1 MEDRRIDFFHMS
13 EKNPLQE
20 EQAYIDSAYAARE
33 LRRGNRKSGKANVSS
48 ALTQPVNTLA
58 GGKLENLRLLGDVNE
73 DVCFANFTKEDR
85 SKIYLGKYLVTD
97 SDFEALV
104 ISWKAPAASDFYRAN
119 HINTCG
125 LYGKR
130 RFIFNSPNKL
140 KDLEEVIFKDL
151 EANIKN
157 LTRSTE
163 ADVSDAVLDELE
175 KGSSG
180 SLKDIIK
187 TIHASQYDIISAK
200 RGGLHVIQG
209 APGTGKTVVGVH
221 RASWLLFPG
230 NDESLKA
237 EKVLILGPNA
247 AFIRYIENLIPSLG
261 EEKIT
266 HKDLSKLGPNV
277 SVTFNDTFE
286 VAKLKGSSRMKKL
299 LTKAVKDRLRIPEE
313 DIIFAVPGRNQNITI
328 SSVSINTRIDE
339 LRTEK
344 HNYMSGRSAFRVWL
358 LNEINDILQ
367 GGKGIRKLVSRNSAF
382 IKESDVDSLTEKIWP
397 SMSAVNL
404 MRDLYGS
411 QSRLLSAAKDS
422 DFLVNEL
429 IQLEKKNTSQ
439 NEGWSISD
447 VALIDFVDTLINGQK
462 EIYDYIII
470 DEAQDLTP
478 MQIESIKKRSSN
490 GDILLMGDLAQATG
504 VWIYSSWQQLADLFG
519 TTISRFDELEFGYR
533 VPKQIFEYA
542 TKVLSYIDPKLNPPK
557 LVREVSESPVV
568 NINLEHFTMH
578 NLVTDIEQDK
588 FGEGV
593 IGLIV
598 SDDILVDFCEDLKLF
613 NVSFTELNSAGLV
626 KGLNVVPVSR
636 QKGLEFDTVVIY
648 EPKAILEIPITGLRH
663 LYVAITRS
671 LNSLHFYCA
680 DNLPIELTQSC
691 QNWQPT
697 SNDFDQTL
705 EEVKEFLQNDE
716 LILQDLIGY
725 ANVKGVTL
733 DHLLNIIKQGMHLD

>member
-1 MEDRRIDFFHMS
+1 MPDDIS
-13 EKNPLQE
+13 LKE
-20 EQAYIDSAYAARE
+20 EQDYIDLAYSARE
-33 LRRGNRKSGKANVSS
+33 FRRSDRKSGKANIST

-73 DVCFANFTKEDR
+73 DVCFANFTKEDK

-97 SDFEALV
+97 ANYDALV

-119 HINTCG
+119 PSNAFG
-125 LYGKR
+125 LIGKR
-130 RFIFNSPNKL
+130 RFIFESPNKL
-140 KDLEEVIFKDL
+140 RDLEEVIFKDL

-157 LTRSTE
+157 LTRSNE

-180 SLKDIIK
+180 SLKEIIK
-187 TIHASQYDIISAK
+187 TIHASQYDVISSK

-230 NDESLKA
+230 NDDQLKA
-237 EKVLILGPNA
+237 DKVLILGPNA
-247 AFIRYIENLIPSLG
+247 AFIRYIENLVPSLG
-261 EEKIT
+261 EDKIS
-266 HKDLSKLGPNV
+266 HKDLSKLGPNISTTV
-277 SVTFNDTFE
+277 NESLE

-299 LTKAVKDRLRIPEE
+299 LIKAVKDRLRIPEE
-313 DIIFAVPGRNQNITI
+313 DVNFTVPGKNQNINI
-328 SSVSINTRIDE
+328 SFESISQRINE

-344 HNYMSGRSAFRVWL
+344 HNYMSGRSAFRIWL

-367 GGKGIRKLVSRNSAF
+367 GGKGIRKLVSRNSVF

-397 SMSAVNL
+397 SISAVNL
-404 MRDLYGS
+404 IRDLYGS
-411 QSRLLSAAKDS
+411 QARLLSAAKDS

-429 IQLEKKNTSQ
+429 VMLEKKSNNQ
-439 NEGWSISD
+439 NDGWSISD
-447 VALIDFVDTLINGQK
+447 IALIDYVDTLLNGQK
-462 EIYDYIII
+462 EIYDYIIV

-504 VWIYSSWQQLADLFG
+504 VWLYSSWQQLADLLG
-519 TTISRFDELEFGYR
+519 EPISRFDELEFGYR
-533 VPKQIFEYA
+533 VPKQVFEYA
-542 TKVLSYIDPKLNPPK
+542 TKVLSYIDPKIKPPR

-568 NINLEHFTMH
+568 NINLENLTMY
-578 NLVTDIEQDK
+578 NLVTDIINDK
-588 FGEGV
+588 FGEGIV
-593 IGLIV
+593 GLIV
-598 SDDILVDFCEDLKLF
+598 SDDMLADVCEDLKLF
-613 NVSFTELNSAGLV
+613 GMSFTELNSAGLV
-626 KGLNVVPVSR
+626 EGLNVVPVSR

-648 EPKAILEIPITGLRH
+648 EPKAILDIPLTGLRH

-680 DNLPIELTQSC
+680 EELPIELIETC
-691 QNWQPT
+691 QNWQPIL
-697 SNDFDQTL
+697 NDFDQIS
-705 EEVKEFLQNDE
+705 DE
-716 LILQDLIGY
+716 IKDFVQSDDLILQDLIGY
-725 ANVKGVTL
+725 ANVKGITL
-733 DHLLNIIKQGMHLD
+733 EHLLSVIRHGIHLD

>member
-1 MEDRRIDFFHMS
+1 MASNNSLE
-13 EKNPLQE
+13 E
-20 EQAYIDSAYAARE
+20 EQDYIDTAYSARE
-33 LRRGNRKSGKANVSS
+33 FRRGNRYSGKANISS
-48 ALTQPVNTLA
+48 ALSKPVNTLA
-58 GGKLENLRLLGDVNE
+58 GGRLQNLRELGDITE
-73 DVCFANFTKEDR
+73 SVCFANFTKEDD

-104 ISWKAPAASDFYRAN
+104 ISWKAPAAADFYRATHVN
-119 HINTCG
+119 ACG
-125 LYGKR
+125 LIGKR

-157 LTRSTE
+157 LTRSSET
-163 ADVSDAVLDELE
+163 DVSDAVLDELE

-187 TIHASQYDIISAK
+187 TIHASQYDIISSK

-230 NDESLKA
+230 NDEQLKA
-237 EKVLILGPNA
+237 DKVLILGPNA
-247 AFIRYIENLIPSLG
+247 AFIRYIEDLVPSLG
-261 EEKIT
+261 EDKIT
-266 HKDLSKLGPNV
+266 HKDLSKLGPNI
-277 SVTFNDTFE
+277 SVTFSEFFE
-286 VAKLKGSSRMKKL
+286 VAKLKGSLRMKKL
-299 LTKAVKDRLRIPEE
+299 LAKAVKDRLRIPDE
-313 DIIFAVPGRNQNITI
+313 DINFTVPGKNQNIKI
-328 SSVSINTRIDE
+328 SFEAINERINE

-344 HNYMSGRSAFRVWL
+344 HNYMSGRSAFRIWL

-367 GGKGIRKLVSRNSAF
+367 GGKGIRKLVSRNSAY

-397 SMSAVNL
+397 SISAVNL
-404 MRDLYGS
+404 IKDLYSS
-411 QSRLLSAAKDS
+411 QARLLSAAKDS

-429 IQLEKKNTSQ
+429 VMLEKKTANQ
-439 NEGWSISD
+439 NDGWSISD
-447 VALIDFVDTLINGQK
+447 IALIDYVDTLLNGQK
-462 EIYDYIII
+462 EIYDYIIV

-504 VWIYSSWQQLADLFG
+504 VLLYSSWQQLADLLG
-519 TTISRFDELEFGYR
+519 TTISRLDELEFGYR

-542 TKVLSYIDPKLNPPK
+542 TKVLSYIDPKLKPPR

-568 NINLEHFTMH
+568 NINLENLNMYT
-578 NLVTDIEQDK
+578 LVTDINQEK
-588 FGEGV
+588 FGEGIV
-593 IGLIV
+593 GLIV
-598 SDDILVDFCEDLKLF
+598 SDDILVDFCEGLKEF
-613 NVSFTELNSAGLV
+613 RVSFTELNSAGLV
-626 KGLNVVPVSR
+626 KGINVVPVSR

-648 EPKAILEIPITGLRH
+648 EPKAILDIPLTGLRH
-663 LYVAITRS
+663 LYVAVTRS

-680 DNLPIELTQSC
+680 DDLPIQLTEIF

-697 SNDFDQTL
+697 VNNFDQISD
-705 EEVKEFLQNDE
+705 EVKEFLQNDE

-733 DHLLNIIKQGMHLD
+733 EHLLSIIQHGINLD

>member
-1 MEDRRIDFFHMS
+1 MINKKHLD
-13 EKNPLQE
+13 E
-20 EQAYIDSAYAARE
+20 EQEYIDTATSARE
-33 LRRGNRKSGKANVSS
+33 FRRGNRYSGKANISS
-48 ALTQPVNTLA
+48 ALSQPVNSLA
-58 GGKLENLRLLGDVNE
+58 GGRLQSLRELGDVTE
-73 DVCFANFTKEDR
+73 SVCFANFTKEDD

-104 ISWKAPAASDFYRAN
+104 ISWKAPAAADFYRAT
-119 HINTCG
+119 HINACG
-125 LYGKR
+125 LIGKR

-157 LTRSTE
+157 LTRSSET
-163 ADVSDAVLDELE
+163 DVSDAVLDELE

-187 TIHASQYDIISAK
+187 TIHASQYDIISSK

-221 RASWLLFPG
+221 KASWLLFPG
-230 NDESLKA
+230 NDDQLKA
-237 EKVLILGPNA
+237 DKVLILGPNA
-247 AFIRYIENLIPSLG
+247 AFIRYIEDLVPSLG
-261 EEKIT
+261 DEKIT
-266 HKDLSKLGPNV
+266 HKDLSKLGPNI
-277 SVTFNDTFE
+277 SVTVNESFE
-286 VAKLKGSSRMKKL
+286 VAKLKGSLRMKKL
-299 LTKAVKDRLRIPEE
+299 LIKAVKDRLRIPDE
-313 DIIFAVPGRNQNITI
+313 DINFTVPGQSQNIKI
-328 SSVSINTRIDE
+328 SFESINERINE

-344 HNYMSGRSAFRVWL
+344 HNYMSVRSAFRIWL

-397 SMSAVNL
+397 SVSAVNL
-404 MRDLYGS
+404 IRDLYSS
-411 QSRLLSAAKDS
+411 QSRLLNAAKDS

-429 IQLEKKNTSQ
+429 VQLEKKSTAQ
-439 NEGWSISD
+439 NDGWSISD
-447 VALIDFVDTLINGQK
+447 IALIDYVDTLLNGQK
-462 EIYDYIII
+462 EIYDYIIV

-504 VWIYSSWQQLADLFG
+504 VWLYSSWQQLVDLLG

-542 TKVLSYIDPKLNPPK
+542 TKVLSYIDPKIKPPR

-568 NINLEHFTMH
+568 NINLENLTMY
-578 NLVTDIEQDK
+578 NLVTDIINDK
-588 FGEGV
+588 FGDGIV
-593 IGLIV
+593 GLIV
-598 SDDILVDFCEDLKLF
+598 SDDMLADVCEDLKLF
-613 NVSFTELNSAGLV
+613 GMSFTELDSAGLV
-626 KGLNVVPVSR
+626 KGINVVPVSR
-636 QKGLEFDTVVIY
+636 QKGLEFDSVVIY
-648 EPKAILEIPITGLRH
+648 EPKAILEIPLTGLRH

-680 DNLPIELTQSC
+680 GELPIELIESC
-691 QNWQPT
+691 ENWQPT
-697 SNDFDQTL
+697 LNDFEQILD
-705 EEVKEFLQNDE
+705 EVKEFLQSDE

-733 DHLLNIIKQGMHLD
+733 DDLLSIIKRGINLD

>member
-1 MEDRRIDFFHMS
+1 MS
-13 EKNPLQE
+13 DKNALKV
-20 EQAYIDSAYAARE
+20 EQNYIDMAFSARE
-33 LRRGNRKSGKANVSS
+33 LKRHNRKSGKGNLSN

-58 GGKLENLRLLGDVNE
+58 GGKLENLRLLGETND
-73 DVCFANFTKEDR
+73 DVCFANFTKEDET
-85 SKIYLGKYLVTD
+85 KIYIGKYLVTD
-97 SDFEALV
+97 NDFDALV

-119 HINTCG
+119 RANTYG
-125 LYGKR
+125 LMGKC
-130 RFIFNSPNKL
+130 RFIFSSPNQL
-140 KDLEEVIFKDL
+140 RELEETIFKDL

-157 LTRSTE
+157 LTRANE

-187 TIHASQYDIISAK
+187 TIHASQYDIISSK

-230 NDESLKA
+230 NDEQLKA
-237 EKVLILGPNA
+237 DKVLILGPNA
-247 AFIRYIENLIPSLG
+247 AFIRYIEDLVPSLG

-266 HKDLSKLGPNV
+266 HKDLSKLGPNI
-277 SVTFNDTFE
+277 SVTFSEFFE
-286 VAKLKGSSRMKKL
+286 VAKLKGSLRMKKL
-299 LTKAVKDRLRIPEE
+299 LAKAVKDRLRIPNE
-313 DIIFAVPGRNQNITI
+313 DINFTVPGKNQNIKI
-328 SSVSINTRIDE
+328 SFESINERINE

-344 HNYMSGRSAFRVWL
+344 HNYMSGRSVFRIWL

-367 GGKGIRKLVSRNSAF
+367 GGKGIRKLVSRNSAY

-397 SMSAVNL
+397 SISAINL
-404 MRDLYGS
+404 IKDLYSS
-411 QSRLLSAAKDS
+411 QARLLSAAKDS

-429 IQLEKKNTSQ
+429 VMLEKKSANQ
-439 NEGWSISD
+439 NDGWSISD
-447 VALIDFVDTLINGQK
+447 IALIDYVDTLLNGQK
-462 EIYDYIII
+462 EIYDYIIV

-504 VWIYSSWQQLADLFG
+504 VLLYSSWQQLADLLG
-519 TTISRFDELEFGYR
+519 TTISRLDELEFGYR

-542 TKVLSYIDPKLNPPK
+542 TKVLSYIDPKLKPPR
-557 LVREVSESPVV
+557 LVREVSESPIV
-568 NINLEHFTMH
+568 NINLENLNMYT
-578 NLVTDIEQDK
+578 LVTDINQEK
-588 FGEGV
+588 FGEGIV
-593 IGLIV
+593 GLIV
-598 SDDILVDFCEDLKLF
+598 SDDILVDFCEGLKEF
-613 NVSFTELNSAGLV
+613 RVSFTELNSAGLV

-648 EPKAILEIPITGLRH
+648 EPKAILDIPLTGLRH
-663 LYVAITRS
+663 LYVAVTRS

-680 DNLPIELTQSC
+680 DDLPIQLTEIC

-697 SNDFDQTL
+697 VNDFDQL
-705 EEVKEFLQNDE
+705 SDEVKEFLQSDE

-733 DHLLNIIKQGMHLD
+733 EHLLSIIQHGMNLD

>member
-1 MEDRRIDFFHMS
+1 MIDKKHL
-13 EKNPLQE
+13 NE
-20 EQAYIDSAYAARE
+20 EQEYIDIATSARE
-33 LRRGNRKSGKANVSS
+33 FRRGNRYSGKANISS
-48 ALTQPVNTLA
+48 ALSQPVNSLA
-58 GGKLENLRLLGDVNE
+58 GGRLQSLRELGDVTE
-73 DVCFANFTKEDR
+73 SVCFANFTKEDD
-85 SKIYLGKYLVTD
+85 SKIYLGKYLVAD
-97 SDFEALV
+97 NDFEALV
-104 ISWKAPAASDFYRAN
+104 ISWKAPAAADFYRAT
-119 HINTCG
+119 HVNTYG
-125 LYGKR
+125 LIGKR

-157 LTRSTE
+157 LTRSSET
-163 ADVSDAVLDELE
+163 DVSDAVLDELE

-187 TIHASQYDIISAK
+187 TIHASQYDIISSK

-230 NDESLKA
+230 NDEQLKA
-237 EKVLILGPNA
+237 DRVLILGPNA
-247 AFIRYIENLIPSLG
+247 AFIRYIENLVPSLG
-261 EEKIT
+261 EDKIT
-266 HKDLSKLGPNV
+266 HKDLSKLGPNIA
-277 SVTFNDTFE
+277 VTLSESFE

-299 LTKAVKDRLRIPEE
+299 LIKAVKDRLRIPDE
-313 DIIFAVPGRNQNITI
+313 DVNFSVPGQNQNIKI
-328 SSVSINTRIDE
+328 SFESINERINE

-344 HNYMSGRSAFRVWL
+344 HNYMSGRSALRIWL

-367 GGKGIRKLVSRNSAF
+367 GGKGIRKLVSRNSAY

-397 SMSAVNL
+397 SISAVNL
-404 MRDLYGS
+404 VRDLYSS

-429 IQLEKKNTSQ
+429 VLLEKKSTSQ
-439 NEGWSISD
+439 NDGWSIAD
-447 VALIDFVDTLINGQK
+447 VALIDFVDTLLNGQK

-504 VWIYSSWQQLADLFG
+504 VWLYSSWQQLADLLG

-542 TKVLSYIDPKLNPPK
+542 TKVLSYIDPKIKPPR

-568 NINLEHFTMH
+568 NINLETLSMY
-578 NLVTDIEQDK
+578 NLVTDINNDK
-588 FGEGV
+588 FGEGIV
-593 IGLIV
+593 GLIV
-598 SDDILVDFCEDLKLF
+598 SDDILVDVCEDLNLF
-613 NVSFTELNSAGLV
+613 GINFTELNSTGLV

-648 EPKAILEIPITGLRH
+648 EPKAILDTPLTGLRH

-680 DNLPIELTQSC
+680 GELPIELIESC
-691 QNWQPT
+691 QNWQPIL
-697 SNDFDQTL
+697 NDFDQISD
-705 EEVKEFLQNDE
+705 EIKEFVQSDN

-733 DHLLNIIKQGMHLD
+733 EHLLSIIKHGIHLD

>member
-1 MEDRRIDFFHMS
+1 MADNNS
-13 EKNPLQE
+13 LKE
-20 EQAYIDSAYAARE
+20 EQDYIDLAYSARE
-33 LRRGNRKSGKANVSS
+33 FRRSDRKSGKANIST

-73 DVCFANFTKEDR
+73 DVCFANFTKEDK

-97 SDFEALV
+97 ANYDALV

-119 HINTCG
+119 HANAFG
-125 LYGKR
+125 LLGKR

-140 KDLEEVIFKDL
+140 RDLEEVIFKDL

-157 LTRSTE
+157 LTRSNE

-180 SLKDIIK
+180 SLKEIIK
-187 TIHASQYDIISAK
+187 TIHASQYDIISSK

-230 NDESLKA
+230 NDEQLKA
-237 EKVLILGPNA
+237 DKVLILGPNA
-247 AFIRYIENLIPSLG
+247 AFIRYIENLVPSLG
-261 EEKIT
+261 EDKIS
-266 HKDLSKLGPNV
+266 HKDLSKLGPNISITV
-277 SVTFNDTFE
+277 NESLE

-299 LTKAVKDRLRIPEE
+299 LIKAVKDRLRIPEE
-313 DIIFAVPGRNQNITI
+313 DVNFTVPGKNQNINI
-328 SSVSINTRIDE
+328 SFESINQRINE

-344 HNYMSGRSAFRVWL
+344 HNYMSGRSAFRIWL

-367 GGKGIRKLVSRNSAF
+367 GGKGIRKLVSRNSVF

-404 MRDLYGS
+404 IRDLYGS
-411 QSRLLSAAKDS
+411 QARLLSAAKDS

-429 IQLEKKNTSQ
+429 VMLEKKSNNQ
-439 NEGWSISD
+439 NDGWSISD
-447 VALIDFVDTLINGQK
+447 IALIDYVDTLLNGQK
-462 EIYDYIII
+462 EIYDYIIV
-470 DEAQDLTP
+470 DEAQELTP

-490 GDILLMGDLAQATG
+490 GDILLMGDLSQATG
-504 VWIYSSWQQLADLFG
+504 VWLYSSWQQLADLLG
-519 TTISRFDELEFGYR
+519 EPISRFDELEFGYR

-542 TKVLSYIDPKLNPPK
+542 TKVLSYIDPKIKPPR

-568 NINLEHFTMH
+568 NINLENLTMY
-578 NLVTDIEQDK
+578 NLVTDIINDK
-588 FGEGV
+588 FGEGIV
-593 IGLIV
+593 GLIV
-598 SDDILVDFCEDLKLF
+598 SDDMLADVCEDLKLF
-613 NVSFTELNSAGLV
+613 GMSFTELNSAGLV
-626 KGLNVVPVSR
+626 EGLNVVPVSR

-648 EPKAILEIPITGLRH
+648 EPKAILDIPLTGLRH

-680 DNLPIELTQSC
+680 NELPIELIETC
-691 QNWQPT
+691 QNWQPIL
-697 SNDFDQTL
+697 NDFDQISD
-705 EEVKEFLQNDE
+705 EIKEFVQSDD

-725 ANVKGVTL
+725 ANVKGITL
-733 DHLLNIIKQGMHLD
+733 EHLLSIIKHGIHLD

>member
-1 MEDRRIDFFHMS
+1 MPDNNS
-13 EKNPLQE
+13 LKE
-20 EQAYIDSAYAARE
+20 EQDYIDLAYSARE
-33 LRRGNRKSGKANVSS
+33 FRRGDRKSGKANIST

-73 DVCFANFTKEDR
+73 DVCFANFTKEDK

-97 SDFEALV
+97 ANYDALV

-119 HINTCG
+119 PANAFG
-125 LYGKR
+125 LLGKR

-140 KDLEEVIFKDL
+140 RDLEEVIFKDL

-157 LTRSTE
+157 LTRSNE

-180 SLKDIIK
+180 SLKEIIK
-187 TIHASQYDIISAK
+187 TIHASQYDIISSK

-230 NDESLKA
+230 NDEQLKA
-237 EKVLILGPNA
+237 DKVLILGPNA
-247 AFIRYIENLIPSLG
+247 AFIRYIENLVPSLG
-261 EEKIT
+261 EDKIS
-266 HKDLSKLGPNV
+266 HKDLSKLGPNISITV
-277 SVTFNDTFE
+277 NESLE
-286 VAKLKGSSRMKKL
+286 IAKLKGSSRMKKL
-299 LTKAVKDRLRIPEE
+299 LIKAVKDRLRIPEE
-313 DIIFAVPGRNQNITI
+313 DVNFTVPGKNQNINI
-328 SSVSINTRIDE
+328 SFESINQRINE

-344 HNYMSGRSAFRVWL
+344 HNYMSGRSAFRIWL

-367 GGKGIRKLVSRNSAF
+367 GGKGIRKLVSRNSVF

-404 MRDLYGS
+404 IRDLYGS
-411 QSRLLSAAKDS
+411 QARLLSAAKDS

-429 IQLEKKNTSQ
+429 VMLEKKSINQ
-439 NEGWSISD
+439 NDGWSISD
-447 VALIDFVDTLINGQK
+447 IALIDYVDTLLNGQK
-462 EIYDYIII
+462 EIYDYIIV

-504 VWIYSSWQQLADLFG
+504 VWLYSSWQQLADLLG
-519 TTISRFDELEFGYR
+519 EPISRFDELEFGYR

-542 TKVLSYIDPKLNPPK
+542 TKVLSYIDPKIKPPR

-568 NINLEHFTMH
+568 NINLETLSMY
-578 NLVTDIEQDK
+578 NLVTDIINDK
-588 FGEGV
+588 FGEGIV
-593 IGLIV
+593 GLIV
-598 SDDILVDFCEDLKLF
+598 SDDMLADVCEDLKLF
-613 NVSFTELNSAGLV
+613 GMSFTELNSAGLV
-626 KGLNVVPVSR
+626 EGLNVVPVSR

-648 EPKAILEIPITGLRH
+648 EPKAILDIPLTGLRH

-680 DNLPIELTQSC
+680 DELPIELIETC
-691 QNWQPT
+691 QNWQPIL
-697 SNDFDQTL
+697 NDFDQISD
-705 EEVKEFLQNDE
+705 EIKEFVQSDD

-733 DHLLNIIKQGMHLD
+733 EHLLSIIKHGIHLD

>member
-1 MEDRRIDFFHMS
+1 MINKKHLD
-13 EKNPLQE
+13 E
-20 EQAYIDSAYAARE
+20 EQEYIDTATSARE
-33 LRRGNRKSGKANVSS
+33 FRRGNRYSGKANISS
-48 ALTQPVNTLA
+48 ALSQPVNSLA
-58 GGKLENLRLLGDVNE
+58 GGRLQSLRELGDVTE
-73 DVCFANFTKEDR
+73 SVCFANFTKEDD

-104 ISWKAPAASDFYRAN
+104 ISWKAPAAADFYRAT
-119 HINTCG
+119 HINACG
-125 LYGKR
+125 LIGKR

-157 LTRSTE
+157 LTRSSET
-163 ADVSDAVLDELE
+163 DVSDAVLDELE

-187 TIHASQYDIISAK
+187 TIHASQYDIISSK

-221 RASWLLFPG
+221 KASWLLFPG
-230 NDESLKA
+230 NDDQLKA
-237 EKVLILGPNA
+237 DKVLILGPNA
-247 AFIRYIENLIPSLG
+247 AFIRYIEDLVPSLG
-261 EEKIT
+261 DEKIT
-266 HKDLSKLGPNV
+266 HKDLSKLGPNI
-277 SVTFNDTFE
+277 SVTVNESFE
-286 VAKLKGSSRMKKL
+286 VAKLKGSLRMKKL
-299 LTKAVKDRLRIPEE
+299 LIKAVKDRLRIPDE
-313 DIIFAVPGRNQNITI
+313 DINFTVPGQSQNIKI
-328 SSVSINTRIDE
+328 SFESINERINE

-344 HNYMSGRSAFRVWL
+344 HNYMSGRSAFRIWL

-397 SMSAVNL
+397 SVSAVNL
-404 MRDLYGS
+404 IRDLYSS
-411 QSRLLSAAKDS
+411 QSRLLNAAKDS

-429 IQLEKKNTSQ
+429 VQLEKKSTAQ
-439 NEGWSISD
+439 NDGWSISD
-447 VALIDFVDTLINGQK
+447 IALIDYVDTLLNGQK
-462 EIYDYIII
+462 EIYDYIIV

-504 VWIYSSWQQLADLFG
+504 VWLYSSWQQLVDLLG

-542 TKVLSYIDPKLNPPK
+542 TKVLSYIDPKIKPPR

-568 NINLEHFTMH
+568 NINLENLTMY
-578 NLVTDIEQDK
+578 NLVTDIINDK
-588 FGEGV
+588 FGDGIV
-593 IGLIV
+593 GLIV
-598 SDDILVDFCEDLKLF
+598 SDDMLADVCEDLKLF
-613 NVSFTELNSAGLV
+613 GMSFTELDSAGLV
-626 KGLNVVPVSR
+626 KGINVVPVSR
-636 QKGLEFDTVVIY
+636 QKGLEFDSVVIY
-648 EPKAILEIPITGLRH
+648 EPKAILEIPLTGLRH

-680 DNLPIELTQSC
+680 GELPIELIESC
-691 QNWQPT
+691 ENWQPT
-697 SNDFDQTL
+697 LNDFEQILD
-705 EEVKEFLQNDE
+705 EVKEFLQSDE

-733 DHLLNIIKQGMHLD
+733 DDLLSIIKRGINLD

>member
-1 MEDRRIDFFHMS
+1 MASNDSLE
-13 EKNPLQE
+13 E
-20 EQAYIDSAYAARE
+20 EQDYIDTAYSARE
-33 LRRGNRKSGKANVSS
+33 FRRGNRYSGKANISS
-48 ALTQPVNTLA
+48 ALSKPVNTLA
-58 GGKLENLRLLGDVNE
+58 GGRLQNLRELGDITE
-73 DVCFANFTKEDR
+73 SVCFANFTKEDD

-104 ISWKAPAASDFYRAN
+104 ISWKAPAAADFYRATHVN
-119 HINTCG
+119 ACG
-125 LYGKR
+125 LIGKR

-157 LTRSTE
+157 LTRSSET
-163 ADVSDAVLDELE
+163 DVSDAVLDELE

-187 TIHASQYDIISAK
+187 TIHASQYDIISSK

-230 NDESLKA
+230 NDEQLKA
-237 EKVLILGPNA
+237 DKVLILGPNA
-247 AFIRYIENLIPSLG
+247 AFIRYIEDLVPSLG
-261 EEKIT
+261 EDKIT
-266 HKDLSKLGPNV
+266 HKDLSKLGPNI
-277 SVTFNDTFE
+277 SVTFSEFFE
-286 VAKLKGSSRMKKL
+286 VAKLKGSLRMKKL
-299 LTKAVKDRLRIPEE
+299 LAKAVKDRLRIPDE
-313 DIIFAVPGRNQNITI
+313 DINFTVPGKNQNIKI
-328 SSVSINTRIDE
+328 SFEAINERINE

-344 HNYMSGRSAFRVWL
+344 HNYMSGRSAFRIWL

-367 GGKGIRKLVSRNSAF
+367 GGKGIRKLVSRNSAY

-397 SMSAVNL
+397 SISAVNL
-404 MRDLYGS
+404 IKDLYSS
-411 QSRLLSAAKDS
+411 QARLLSAAKDS

-429 IQLEKKNTSQ
+429 VMLEKKTANQ
-439 NEGWSISD
+439 NDGWSISD
-447 VALIDFVDTLINGQK
+447 IALIDYVDTLLNGQK
-462 EIYDYIII
+462 EIYDYIIV

-504 VWIYSSWQQLADLFG
+504 VLLYSSWQQLADLLG
-519 TTISRFDELEFGYR
+519 TTISRLDELEFGYR

-542 TKVLSYIDPKLNPPK
+542 TKVLSYIDPKLKPPR

-568 NINLEHFTMH
+568 NINLENLNMYT
-578 NLVTDIEQDK
+578 LVTDINQEK
-588 FGEGV
+588 FGEGIV
-593 IGLIV
+593 GLIV
-598 SDDILVDFCEDLKLF
+598 SDDILVDFCEGLKEF
-613 NVSFTELNSAGLV
+613 RVSFTELNSAGLV
-626 KGLNVVPVSR
+626 KGINVVPVSR

-648 EPKAILEIPITGLRH
+648 EPKAILDIPLTGLRH
-663 LYVAITRS
+663 LYVAVTRS

-680 DNLPIELTQSC
+680 DDLPIQLTEIC

-697 SNDFDQTL
+697 VNNFDQISD
-705 EEVKEFLQNDE
+705 EVKEFLQNDE

-733 DHLLNIIKQGMHLD
+733 EHLLSIIQHGINLD

>member
-1 MEDRRIDFFHMS
+1 MPDDIS
-13 EKNPLQE
+13 LKE
-20 EQAYIDSAYAARE
+20 EQDYIDLAYSARE
-33 LRRGNRKSGKANVSS
+33 FRRSDRKSGKANIST

-73 DVCFANFTKEDR
+73 DVCFANFTKEDK

-97 SDFEALV
+97 ANYDALV

-119 HINTCG
+119 HANAFG
-125 LYGKR
+125 LLGKR

-140 KDLEEVIFKDL
+140 RDLEEVIFKDL

-157 LTRSTE
+157 LTRSNE

-180 SLKDIIK
+180 SLKEIIK
-187 TIHASQYDIISAK
+187 TIHASQYDIISSK

-230 NDESLKA
+230 NDDQLKA
-237 EKVLILGPNA
+237 DKVLILGPNA
-247 AFIRYIENLIPSLG
+247 AFIRYIENLVPSLG
-261 EEKIT
+261 EDKIS
-266 HKDLSKLGPNV
+266 HKDLSKLGPNISITV
-277 SVTFNDTFE
+277 NESFE

-299 LTKAVKDRLRIPEE
+299 LIKAVKDRLRIPEE
-313 DIIFAVPGRNQNITI
+313 DVNFTVPGKNQNINI
-328 SSVSINTRIDE
+328 SFESISQRINE

-344 HNYMSGRSAFRVWL
+344 HNYMSGRSAFRIWL

-367 GGKGIRKLVSRNSAF
+367 GGKGIRKLVSRNSVF

-397 SMSAVNL
+397 SISAVNL
-404 MRDLYGS
+404 IRDLYGS
-411 QSRLLSAAKDS
+411 QARLLSAAKDS

-429 IQLEKKNTSQ
+429 VMLEKKSNNQ
-439 NEGWSISD
+439 NDGWSISD
-447 VALIDFVDTLINGQK
+447 IALIDYVDTLLNGQK
-462 EIYDYIII
+462 EIYDYIIV

-504 VWIYSSWQQLADLFG
+504 VWLYSSWQQLADLLG
-519 TTISRFDELEFGYR
+519 EPISRFDELEFGYR

-542 TKVLSYIDPKLNPPK
+542 TKVLSYIDPKIKPPR

-568 NINLEHFTMH
+568 NINLENLTMY
-578 NLVTDIEQDK
+578 NLVTDIINDK
-588 FGEGV
+588 FGGGIV
-593 IGLIV
+593 GLIV
-598 SDDILVDFCEDLKLF
+598 SDDMLADVCEHLKLF
-613 NVSFTELNSAGLV
+613 GMSFTELNSAGLV
-626 KGLNVVPVSR
+626 EGLNVVPVSR

-648 EPKAILEIPITGLRH
+648 EPKAILDIPLTGLRH

-680 DNLPIELTQSC
+680 EELPIELIETC
-691 QNWQPT
+691 QNWQPIL
-697 SNDFDQTL
+697 NDFDQIS
-705 EEVKEFLQNDE
+705 DE
-716 LILQDLIGY
+716 IKDFVQSDDLILQDLIGY
-725 ANVKGVTL
+725 ANVKGITL
-733 DHLLNIIKQGMHLD
+733 EHLLSVIRHGIHLD

>member
-1 MEDRRIDFFHMS
+1 MT
-13 EKNPLQE
+13 EKNYLQD
-20 EQAYIDSAYAARE
+20 EQSYIDSAFNARE
-33 LRRGNRKSGKANVSS
+33 FRRENRKSGKANISS

-58 GGKLENLRLLGDVNE
+58 GGRLENLRLLGDVNE
-73 DVCFANFTKEDR
+73 DVCFANYTKEDK

-97 SDFEALV
+97 SNFETLV
-104 ISWKAPAASDFYRAN
+104 VSWKAPAAADYYRAT
-119 HINTCG
+119 HVNTCG

-140 KDLEEVIFKDL
+140 KDIEEVIFKDL

-157 LTRSTE
+157 LTRSSE

-187 TIHASQYDIISAK
+187 TIHASQYDIISGK

-247 AFIRYIENLIPSLG
+247 AFIRYIENLVPSLG

-266 HKDLSKLGPNV
+266 HKDLSKLGPNI
-277 SVTFNDTFE
+277 SVTLNDTFE

-328 SSVSINTRIDE
+328 SSTAINTRIDE

-367 GGKGIRKLVSRNSAF
+367 GGKGIRKLVSRNSVF

-397 SMSAVNL
+397 SISAVNL
-404 MRDLYGS
+404 IRDLYNS
-411 QSRLLSAAKDS
+411 QSRLLSAAKNS

-429 IQLEKKNTSQ
+429 LLLERKSTSQ
-439 NEGWSISD
+439 NEGWTISD
-447 VALIDFVDTLINGQK
+447 VALIDFVDTLLNGQK
-462 EIYDYIII
+462 EIYDYIIV

-504 VWIYSSWQQLADLFG
+504 VWIYSSWQQLADLLG

-542 TKVLSYIDPKLNPPK
+542 TRVLSYIDPKLNPPK

-568 NINLEHFTMH
+568 NINLETLSMF
-578 NLVTDIEQDK
+578 NLVTDINNDK
-588 FGEGV
+588 FGEGIV
-593 IGLIV
+593 GLIV
-598 SDDILVDFCEDLKLF
+598 SDDILIDVCEDLNLF
-613 NVSFTELNSAGLV
+613 GISFTELNSNGLV
-626 KGLNVVPVSR
+626 KGLNVIPVSR

-648 EPKAILEIPITGLRH
+648 EPKAILEIPLTGLRH

-680 DNLPIELTQSC
+680 DELPIELIENC
-691 QNWQPT
+691 QNWQPIL
-697 SNDFDQTL
+697 NDFEKISD
-705 EEVKEFLQNDE
+705 EIKEFVQSDD

-733 DHLLNIIKQGMHLD
+733 EHLLSIIKHGIYLD

>member
-1 MEDRRIDFFHMS
+1 MPDDVS
-13 EKNPLQE
+13 LKE
-20 EQAYIDSAYAARE
+20 EQDYIDLAYSARE
-33 LRRGNRKSGKANVSS
+33 FRRSDRKSGKANIST

-73 DVCFANFTKEDR
+73 DVCFANFTKEDK

-97 SDFEALV
+97 ANYDALV

-119 HINTCG
+119 HANAFG
-125 LYGKR
+125 LLGKR

-140 KDLEEVIFKDL
+140 RDLEEVIFKDL

-157 LTRSTE
+157 LTRSNE

-180 SLKDIIK
+180 SLKEIIK
-187 TIHASQYDIISAK
+187 TIHASQYDIISSK

-230 NDESLKA
+230 NDEQLKA
-237 EKVLILGPNA
+237 DKVLILGPNA
-247 AFIRYIENLIPSLG
+247 AFIRYIENLVPSLG
-261 EEKIT
+261 EDKIS
-266 HKDLSKLGPNV
+266 HKDLSKLGPNISITV
-277 SVTFNDTFE
+277 NESFE

-299 LTKAVKDRLRIPEE
+299 LIKAVKDRLRIPEE
-313 DIIFAVPGRNQNITI
+313 DVNFTVPGKNQNINI
-328 SSVSINTRIDE
+328 SFESISQRINE

-344 HNYMSGRSAFRVWL
+344 HNYMSGRSAFRIWL

-367 GGKGIRKLVSRNSAF
+367 GGKGIRKLVSRNSVF

-397 SMSAVNL
+397 SISAVNL
-404 MRDLYGS
+404 IRDLYGS
-411 QSRLLSAAKDS
+411 QARLLSAAKDS

-429 IQLEKKNTSQ
+429 VMLEKKSNNQ
-439 NEGWSISD
+439 NDGWSISD
-447 VALIDFVDTLINGQK
+447 IALIDYVDTLLNGQK
-462 EIYDYIII
+462 EIYDYIIV

-504 VWIYSSWQQLADLFG
+504 VWLYSSWQQLADLLG
-519 TTISRFDELEFGYR
+519 EPISRFDELEFGYR

-542 TKVLSYIDPKLNPPK
+542 TKVLSYIDPKIKPPR

-568 NINLEHFTMH
+568 NINLENLTMY
-578 NLVTDIEQDK
+578 NLVTDIINDK
-588 FGEGV
+588 FGEGIV
-593 IGLIV
+593 GLIV
-598 SDDILVDFCEDLKLF
+598 SDDMLADVCEDLKLF
-613 NVSFTELNSAGLV
+613 GMSFTELNSAGLV
-626 KGLNVVPVSR
+626 EGLNVVPVSR

-648 EPKAILEIPITGLRH
+648 EPKAILDIPLTGLRH

-680 DNLPIELTQSC
+680 EELPIELIETC
-691 QNWQPT
+691 QNWQPIL
-697 SNDFDQTL
+697 NDFDQIS
-705 EEVKEFLQNDE
+705 DE
-716 LILQDLIGY
+716 IKDFVQSDDLILQDLIGY
-725 ANVKGVTL
+725 ANVKGITL
-733 DHLLNIIKQGMHLD
+733 EHLLSVIRHGIHLD

>member
-1 MEDRRIDFFHMS
+1 MPDDVS
-13 EKNPLQE
+13 LKE
-20 EQAYIDSAYAARE
+20 EQDYIDLAYSARE
-33 LRRGNRKSGKANVSS
+33 FRRSDRKSGKANIST

-73 DVCFANFTKEDR
+73 DVCFANFTKEDK

-97 SDFEALV
+97 ANYDALV

-119 HINTCG
+119 HANAFG
-125 LYGKR
+125 LLGKR

-140 KDLEEVIFKDL
+140 RDLEEVIFKDL
-151 EANIKN
+151 EANVKN
-157 LTRSTE
+157 LTRSNE

-180 SLKDIIK
+180 SLKEIIK
-187 TIHASQYDIISAK
+187 TIHASQYDIISSK

-230 NDESLKA
+230 NDEQLKA
-237 EKVLILGPNA
+237 DKVLILGPNA
-247 AFIRYIENLIPSLG
+247 AFIRYIENLVPSLG
-261 EEKIT
+261 EDKIS
-266 HKDLSKLGPNV
+266 HKDLSKLGPNISITV
-277 SVTFNDTFE
+277 NESFE

-299 LTKAVKDRLRIPEE
+299 LIKAVKDRLRIPEE
-313 DIIFAVPGRNQNITI
+313 DVNFTVPGKNQNINI
-328 SSVSINTRIDE
+328 SFESISQRINE

-344 HNYMSGRSAFRVWL
+344 HNYMSGRSAFRIWL

-367 GGKGIRKLVSRNSAF
+367 GGKGIRKLVSRNSVF

-397 SMSAVNL
+397 SISAVNL
-404 MRDLYGS
+404 IRDLYGS
-411 QSRLLSAAKDS
+411 QARLLSAAKDS

-429 IQLEKKNTSQ
+429 VMLEKKSNNQ
-439 NEGWSISD
+439 NDGWSISD
-447 VALIDFVDTLINGQK
+447 IALIDYVDTLLNGQK
-462 EIYDYIII
+462 EIYDYIIV

-504 VWIYSSWQQLADLFG
+504 VWLYSSWQQLADLLG
-519 TTISRFDELEFGYR
+519 EPISRFDELEFGYR

-542 TKVLSYIDPKLNPPK
+542 TKVLSYIDPKIKPPR

-568 NINLEHFTMH
+568 NINLENLTMY
-578 NLVTDIEQDK
+578 NLVTDIINDK
-588 FGEGV
+588 FGEGIV
-593 IGLIV
+593 GLIV
-598 SDDILVDFCEDLKLF
+598 SDDMLADVCEDLKLF
-613 NVSFTELNSAGLV
+613 GMSFTELNSAGLV
-626 KGLNVVPVSR
+626 EGLNVVPVSR

-648 EPKAILEIPITGLRH
+648 EPKAILDIPLTGLRH

-680 DNLPIELTQSC
+680 EELPIELIETC
-691 QNWQPT
+691 QNWQPIL
-697 SNDFDQTL
+697 NDFDQIS
-705 EEVKEFLQNDE
+705 DE
-716 LILQDLIGY
+716 IKDFVQSDDLILQDLIGY
-725 ANVKGVTL
+725 ANVKGITL
-733 DHLLNIIKQGMHLD
+733 EHLLSVIRHGIHLD

>member
-1 MEDRRIDFFHMS
+1 MIDKKHL
-13 EKNPLQE
+13 NE
-20 EQAYIDSAYAARE
+20 EQEYIDIATSARE
-33 LRRGNRKSGKANVSS
+33 FRRGNRYSGKANISS
-48 ALTQPVNTLA
+48 ALSQPVNSLA
-58 GGKLENLRLLGDVNE
+58 GGRLQSLRELGDVTE
-73 DVCFANFTKEDR
+73 SVCFANFTKEDD
-85 SKIYLGKYLVTD
+85 SKIYLGKYLVAD
-97 SDFEALV
+97 NDFEALV
-104 ISWKAPAASDFYRAN
+104 ISWKAPAAADFYRAT
-119 HINTCG
+119 HVNTYG
-125 LYGKR
+125 LIGKR

-157 LTRSTE
+157 LTRSSET
-163 ADVSDAVLDELE
+163 DVSDAVLDELE

-187 TIHASQYDIISAK
+187 TIHASQYDIISSK

-230 NDESLKA
+230 NDEQLKA
-237 EKVLILGPNA
+237 DRVLILGPNA
-247 AFIRYIENLIPSLG
+247 AFIRYIENLVPSLG
-261 EEKIT
+261 EDKIT
-266 HKDLSKLGPNV
+266 HKDLSKLGPNIA
-277 SVTFNDTFE
+277 VTLSESFE

-299 LTKAVKDRLRIPEE
+299 LIKAVKDRLRIPDE
-313 DIIFAVPGRNQNITI
+313 DVNFSVPGQNQNIKI
-328 SSVSINTRIDE
+328 SFESINERINE

-344 HNYMSGRSAFRVWL
+344 HNYMSGRSALRIWL

-367 GGKGIRKLVSRNSAF
+367 GGKGIRKLVSRNSAY

-397 SMSAVNL
+397 SISAVNL
-404 MRDLYGS
+404 VRDLYSS

-429 IQLEKKNTSQ
+429 VLLEKKSTSQ
-439 NEGWSISD
+439 NDGWSIAD
-447 VALIDFVDTLINGQK
+447 VALIDFVDTLLNGQK

-504 VWIYSSWQQLADLFG
+504 VWLYSSWQQLAELLG

-542 TKVLSYIDPKLNPPK
+542 TRVLSYIDPKLKPPR
-557 LVREVSESPVV
+557 LVREVSESPVA
-568 NINLEHFTMH
+568 NINLENLSTY
-578 NLVTDIEQDK
+578 NLVMDIINEK
-588 FGEGV
+588 FGEGIV
-593 IGLIV
+593 GLIV
-598 SDDILVDFCEDLKLF
+598 SDDILVDFCEGLKEF
-613 NVSFTELNSAGLV
+613 NIDFTELNSAGLV
-626 KGLNVVPVSR
+626 KGINVVPVSR

-648 EPKAILEIPITGLRH
+648 EPKAILEIPLTGLRH

-671 LNSLHFYCA
+671 LNSLHFYCT
-680 DNLPIELTQSC
+680 DDLPIELTESC

-697 SNDFDQTL
+697 LNDFDKIS
-705 EEVKEFLQNDE
+705 EEVKEFLQSDE
-716 LILQDLIGY
+716 LILKDLIGY

-733 DHLLNIIKQGMHLD
+733 DHLFSIIKHGMHLD

>member
-1 MEDRRIDFFHMS
+1 MPDNNS
-13 EKNPLQE
+13 LKE
-20 EQAYIDSAYAARE
+20 EQDYIDLAYSARE
-33 LRRGNRKSGKANVSS
+33 FRRGDRKSGKANIST

-73 DVCFANFTKEDR
+73 DVCFANFTKEDK
-85 SKIYLGKYLVTD
+85 SKIYLGKHLVTD
-97 SDFEALV
+97 ANYEALV

-119 HINTCG
+119 PANAFG
-125 LYGKR
+125 LLGKR

-140 KDLEEVIFKDL
+140 RDLEEVIFKDL

-157 LTRSTE
+157 LTRSNE

-180 SLKDIIK
+180 SLKEIIK
-187 TIHASQYDIISAK
+187 TIHASQYDIISSK

-230 NDESLKA
+230 NDEQLKA
-237 EKVLILGPNA
+237 DKVLILGPNA
-247 AFIRYIENLIPSLG
+247 AFIRYIENLVPSLG
-261 EEKIT
+261 EDKIS
-266 HKDLSKLGPNV
+266 HKDLSKLGPNISITV
-277 SVTFNDTFE
+277 SESLE

-299 LTKAVKDRLRIPEE
+299 LIKAVRDRLRIPEE
-313 DIIFAVPGRNQNITI
+313 DVNFTVPGKNQNINI
-328 SSVSINTRIDE
+328 SFESINQRIDE

-344 HNYMSGRSAFRVWL
+344 HNYMSGRSAFRIWL

-367 GGKGIRKLVSRNSAF
+367 GGKGIRKLVSRNSVF

-397 SMSAVNL
+397 SISAVNL
-404 MRDLYGS
+404 IRDLYGS
-411 QSRLLSAAKDS
+411 QARLLSAAKDS

-429 IQLEKKNTSQ
+429 VMLEKKSINQ
-439 NEGWSISD
+439 NDGWSNSD
-447 VALIDFVDTLINGQK
+447 IALIDYVDTLLNGQK
-462 EIYDYIII
+462 EIYDYIIV

-504 VWIYSSWQQLADLFG
+504 VWLYSSWQQLADLLG
-519 TTISRFDELEFGYR
+519 EPISRFDELEFGYR

-542 TKVLSYIDPKLNPPK
+542 TKVLSYIDPKIKPPK
-557 LVREVSESPVV
+557 LVREVSESPIV
-568 NINLEHFTMH
+568 NINLENLTMY
-578 NLVTDIEQDK
+578 NLVTDIINDK
-588 FGEGV
+588 FGEGIV
-593 IGLIV
+593 GLIV
-598 SDDILVDFCEDLKLF
+598 SDDMLADVCEDLKLF
-613 NVSFTELNSAGLV
+613 GMSFTELNSAGLV
-626 KGLNVVPVSR
+626 EGLNVVPVSR

-648 EPKAILEIPITGLRH
+648 EPKAILDIPLTGLRH

-680 DNLPIELTQSC
+680 DELPIELIEIC
-691 QNWQPT
+691 QNWQPIP
-697 SNDFDQTL
+697 NDFEQISD
-705 EEVKEFLQNDE
+705 EIKEFVQSDD

-733 DHLLNIIKQGMHLD
+733 EHLLSIIKHGIHLD

>member
-1 MEDRRIDFFHMS
+1 MANDKSLE
-13 EKNPLQE
+13 E
-20 EQAYIDSAYAARE
+20 EQDYIDLAYSARE
-33 LRRGNRKSGKANVSS
+33 FRRGNRKSGKANVSS

-58 GGKLENLRLLGDVNE
+58 GGKLENLRLLGDVND
-73 DVCFANFTKEDR
+73 DVCFANFTKEDQ

-97 SDFEALV
+97 SNFDALV
-104 ISWKAPAASDFYRAN
+104 VSWKAPVASDFYRAN
-119 HINTCG
+119 LANACG
-125 LYGKR
+125 LIGKR

-140 KDLEEVIFKDL
+140 RDLEEVIFKDL
-151 EANIKN
+151 EANVKN
-157 LTRSTE
+157 LTRSSE

-187 TIHASQYDIISAK
+187 TIHASQYDIISSK

-230 NDESLKA
+230 NDEQLKA
-237 EKVLILGPNA
+237 DKVLILGPNA
-247 AFIRYIENLIPSLG
+247 AFIRYIEDLVPSLG
-261 EEKIT
+261 EDKIS
-266 HKDLSKLGPNV
+266 HKDLSKLGPNI
-277 SVTFNDTFE
+277 SVTAIDSFE
-286 VAKLKGSSRMKKL
+286 AAKLKSSSRMKTL
-299 LTKAVKDRLRIPEE
+299 LTKAVKDRLRIPDE
-313 DIIFAVPGRNQNITI
+313 DINFTVPGQNQNIKI
-328 SSVSINTRIDE
+328 SFESINKRINE

-344 HNYMSGRSAFRVWL
+344 HNYMSGRSAFRIWL

-367 GGKGIRKLVSRNSAF
+367 GGKGIRKLVSRNSTYV
-382 IKESDVDSLTEKIWP
+382 KESDVDSLTEKIWP

-404 MRDLYGS
+404 IKDLYSS
-411 QSRLLSAAKDS
+411 QARLLSAAKDS

-429 IQLEKKNTSQ
+429 VMLEKKSANQ
-439 NEGWSISD
+439 NDGWSISD
-447 VALIDFVDTLINGQK
+447 IALIDYVDTLLNGQK
-462 EIYDYIII
+462 EIYDYIIV

-504 VWIYSSWQQLADLFG
+504 VLLYSSWQQLADLLG
-519 TTISRFDELEFGYR
+519 TTISRLDELEFGYR

-542 TKVLSYIDPKLNPPK
+542 TKVLSYIDPKLKPPR
-557 LVREVSESPVV
+557 LVREVSESPVI
-568 NINLEHFTMH
+568 NINLENVTMYT
-578 NLVTDIEQDK
+578 LVMDIIQEK
-588 FGEGV
+588 FGEGIV
-593 IGLIV
+593 GLIV
-598 SDDILVDFCEDLKLF
+598 SDDILVDFCEGLKEF
-613 NVSFTELNSAGLV
+613 GVSFTELNSAGLV
-626 KGLNVVPVSR
+626 KGINVVPVSR

-648 EPKAILEIPITGLRH
+648 EPKAILEIPLTGLRH

-680 DNLPIELTQSC
+680 DDLPVELTQSC
-691 QNWQPT
+691 QNWQPKV
-697 SNDFDQTL
+697 NDFDQIPVEL
-705 EEVKEFLQNDE
+705 NEFLQSDE

-733 DHLLNIIKQGMHLD
+733 EHLLNIIQHGINLD

>member
-1 MEDRRIDFFHMS
+1 MASNNSLE
-13 EKNPLQE
+13 E
-20 EQAYIDSAYAARE
+20 EQDYIDTAYSARE
-33 LRRGNRKSGKANVSS
+33 FRRGNRYSGKANISS
-48 ALTQPVNTLA
+48 ALSKPVNTLA
-58 GGKLENLRLLGDVNE
+58 GGRLQNLRELGDITE
-73 DVCFANFTKEDR
+73 SVCFANFTKEDD

-104 ISWKAPAASDFYRAN
+104 ISWKAPAAADFYRATHVN
-119 HINTCG
+119 ACG
-125 LYGKR
+125 LIGKR

-157 LTRSTE
+157 LTRSSET
-163 ADVSDAVLDELE
+163 DVSDAVLDELE

-187 TIHASQYDIISAK
+187 TIHASQYDIISSK

-230 NDESLKA
+230 NDEQLKA
-237 EKVLILGPNA
+237 DKVLILGPNA
-247 AFIRYIENLIPSLG
+247 AFIRYIEDLVPSLG
-261 EEKIT
+261 EDKIT
-266 HKDLSKLGPNV
+266 HKDLSKLGPNI
-277 SVTFNDTFE
+277 SVTFSEFFE
-286 VAKLKGSSRMKKL
+286 VAKLKGSLRMKKL
-299 LTKAVKDRLRIPEE
+299 LAKAVKDRLRIPDE
-313 DIIFAVPGRNQNITI
+313 DINFTVPGKNQNIKI
-328 SSVSINTRIDE
+328 SSEAINERINE

-344 HNYMSGRSAFRVWL
+344 HNYMSGRSAFRIWL

-367 GGKGIRKLVSRNSAF
+367 GGKGIRKLVSRNSAY

-397 SMSAVNL
+397 SISAVNL
-404 MRDLYGS
+404 IKDLYSS
-411 QSRLLSAAKDS
+411 QARLLSAAKDS

-429 IQLEKKNTSQ
+429 VMLEKKSANQ
-439 NEGWSISD
+439 NDGWSISD
-447 VALIDFVDTLINGQK
+447 IALIDYVDTLLNGQK
-462 EIYDYIII
+462 EIYDYIIV

-504 VWIYSSWQQLADLFG
+504 VLLYSSWQQLADLLG
-519 TTISRFDELEFGYR
+519 TTISRLDELEFGYR

-542 TKVLSYIDPKLNPPK
+542 TKVLSYIDPKLKPPR

-568 NINLEHFTMH
+568 NINLENLNMYT
-578 NLVTDIEQDK
+578 LVTDINQEK
-588 FGEGV
+588 FGEGIV
-593 IGLIV
+593 GLIV
-598 SDDILVDFCEDLKLF
+598 SDDILVDFCEGLKEF
-613 NVSFTELNSAGLV
+613 RVSFTELNSAGLV
-626 KGLNVVPVSR
+626 KGINVVPVSR

-648 EPKAILEIPITGLRH
+648 EPKAILDIPLTGLRH
-663 LYVAITRS
+663 LYVAVTRS

-680 DNLPIELTQSC
+680 DDLPIQLTEIC

-697 SNDFDQTL
+697 VNDFDQISD
-705 EEVKEFLQNDE
+705 EVKEFLQNDK

-733 DHLLNIIKQGMHLD
+733 EHLLSIIQHGINLD

>member
-1 MEDRRIDFFHMS
+1 MASNNSLE
-13 EKNPLQE
+13 E
-20 EQAYIDSAYAARE
+20 EQDYIDTAYSARE
-33 LRRGNRKSGKANVSS
+33 FRRGNRYSGKANISS
-48 ALTQPVNTLA
+48 ALSKPVNTLA
-58 GGKLENLRLLGDVNE
+58 GGRLQNLRELGDITE
-73 DVCFANFTKEDR
+73 SVCFANFTKEDD

-104 ISWKAPAASDFYRAN
+104 ISWKAPAAADFYRATHVN
-119 HINTCG
+119 ACG
-125 LYGKR
+125 LIGKR

-157 LTRSTE
+157 LTRSSET
-163 ADVSDAVLDELE
+163 DVSDAVLDELE

-187 TIHASQYDIISAK
+187 TIHASQYDIISSK

-230 NDESLKA
+230 NDEQLKA
-237 EKVLILGPNA
+237 DKVLILGPNA
-247 AFIRYIENLIPSLG
+247 AFIRYIEDLVPSLG
-261 EEKIT
+261 EDKIT
-266 HKDLSKLGPNV
+266 HKDLSKLGPNI
-277 SVTFNDTFE
+277 SVTFSEFFE
-286 VAKLKGSSRMKKL
+286 VAKLKGSLRMKKL
-299 LTKAVKDRLRIPEE
+299 LAKAVKDRLRIPDE
-313 DIIFAVPGRNQNITI
+313 DINFTVPGKNQNIKI
-328 SSVSINTRIDE
+328 SFESINERINE

-344 HNYMSGRSAFRVWL
+344 HNYMSGRSAFRIWL
-358 LNEINDILQ
+358 LNEITDILQ
-367 GGKGIRKLVSRNSAF
+367 GGKGIRKLVSRNSAY

-397 SMSAVNL
+397 SISAVNL
-404 MRDLYGS
+404 IRDLYSS

-429 IQLEKKNTSQ
+429 VMLEKKSANQ
-439 NEGWSISD
+439 NDGWSSSD
-447 VALIDFVDTLINGQK
+447 IALIDYVDTLLNGQK
-462 EIYDYIII
+462 EIYDYIIV

-504 VWIYSSWQQLADLFG
+504 VLLYSSWQQLADLLG
-519 TTISRFDELEFGYR
+519 TTISRLDELEFGYR

-542 TKVLSYIDPKLNPPK
+542 TKVLSYIDPKLKPPR

-568 NINLEHFTMH
+568 NINLENLNMYT
-578 NLVTDIEQDK
+578 LVTDINQEK
-588 FGEGV
+588 FGEGIV
-593 IGLIV
+593 GLIV
-598 SDDILVDFCEDLKLF
+598 SDDILVDFCEGLKEF
-613 NVSFTELNSAGLV
+613 RVSFTELNSAGLV
-626 KGLNVVPVSR
+626 KGINVVPVSR

-648 EPKAILEIPITGLRH
+648 EPKAILDIPLTGLRH
-663 LYVAITRS
+663 LYVAVTRS

-680 DNLPIELTQSC
+680 DDLPIELTEIC

-697 SNDFDQTL
+697 VNDFDQISD
-705 EEVKEFLQNDE
+705 EVKEFLQGDE

-733 DHLLNIIKQGMHLD
+733 EHLLNIIQHGINLD

>member
-1 MEDRRIDFFHMS
+1 MANDKSLE
-13 EKNPLQE
+13 E
-20 EQAYIDSAYAARE
+20 EQDYIDLAYSARE
-33 LRRGNRKSGKANVSS
+33 FRRGNRKSGKANVSS

-58 GGKLENLRLLGDVNE
+58 GGKLENLRLLGDVND
-73 DVCFANFTKEDR
+73 DVCFANFTKEDQ

-97 SDFEALV
+97 SNFDALV
-104 ISWKAPAASDFYRAN
+104 VSWKAPVASDFYRAN
-119 HINTCG
+119 LANACG
-125 LYGKR
+125 LIGKR

-140 KDLEEVIFKDL
+140 RDLEEVIFKDL
-151 EANIKN
+151 EANVKN
-157 LTRSTE
+157 LTRSSE

-187 TIHASQYDIISAK
+187 TIHASQYDIISSK

-230 NDESLKA
+230 NDEQLKA
-237 EKVLILGPNA
+237 DKVLILGPNA
-247 AFIRYIENLIPSLG
+247 AFIRYIEDLVPSLG
-261 EEKIT
+261 EDKIS
-266 HKDLSKLGPNV
+266 HKDLSKLGPNI
-277 SVTFNDTFE
+277 SVTAIDSFE
-286 VAKLKGSSRMKKL
+286 AAKLKSSSRMKTL
-299 LTKAVKDRLRIPEE
+299 LTKAVKDRLRIPDE
-313 DIIFAVPGRNQNITI
+313 DINFTVPGQNQNIKI
-328 SSVSINTRIDE
+328 SFESINKRINE

-344 HNYMSGRSAFRVWL
+344 HNYMSGRSAFRIWL

-367 GGKGIRKLVSRNSAF
+367 GGKGIRKLVSRNSTYV
-382 IKESDVDSLTEKIWP
+382 KESDVDSLTEKIWP

-404 MRDLYGS
+404 IKDLYSS
-411 QSRLLSAAKDS
+411 QARLLSAAKDS

-429 IQLEKKNTSQ
+429 VMLEKKSANQ
-439 NEGWSISD
+439 NDGWSISD
-447 VALIDFVDTLINGQK
+447 IALIDYVDTLLNGQK
-462 EIYDYIII
+462 EIYDYIIV

-504 VWIYSSWQQLADLFG
+504 VLLYSSWQQLADLLG
-519 TTISRFDELEFGYR
+519 TTISRLDELEFGYR

-542 TKVLSYIDPKLNPPK
+542 TKVLSYIDPKLKPPR
-557 LVREVSESPVV
+557 LVREVSESPVI
-568 NINLEHFTMH
+568 NINLENVTMYT
-578 NLVTDIEQDK
+578 LVMDIIQEK
-588 FGEGV
+588 FGEGIV
-593 IGLIV
+593 GLIV
-598 SDDILVDFCEDLKLF
+598 SDDILVDFCEGLKEF
-613 NVSFTELNSAGLV
+613 GVSFTELNSAGLV
-626 KGLNVVPVSR
+626 KGINVVPVSR

-648 EPKAILEIPITGLRH
+648 EPKAILEIPLTGLRH

-680 DNLPIELTQSC
+680 DDLPVELTQSC
-691 QNWQPT
+691 QNWQPKV
-697 SNDFDQTL
+697 NDFDQIPVEL
-705 EEVKEFLQNDE
+705 NEFLQSDE

-733 DHLLNIIKQGMHLD
+733 EQLLNIIQHGINLD

>member
-1 MEDRRIDFFHMS
+1 MPDNNS
-13 EKNPLQE
+13 LKE
-20 EQAYIDSAYAARE
+20 EQDYIDLAYSARE
-33 LRRGNRKSGKANVSS
+33 FRRGDRKSGKANIST

-73 DVCFANFTKEDR
+73 DVCFANFTKEDK
-85 SKIYLGKYLVTD
+85 SKIYLGKHLVTD
-97 SDFEALV
+97 ANYEALV

-119 HINTCG
+119 PANAFG
-125 LYGKR
+125 LLGKR

-140 KDLEEVIFKDL
+140 RDLEEVIFKDL

-157 LTRSTE
+157 LTRSNE

-180 SLKDIIK
+180 SLKEIIK
-187 TIHASQYDIISAK
+187 TIHASQYDIISSK

-230 NDESLKA
+230 NDEQLKA
-237 EKVLILGPNA
+237 DKVLILGPNA
-247 AFIRYIENLIPSLG
+247 AFIRYIENLVPSLG
-261 EEKIT
+261 EDKIS
-266 HKDLSKLGPNV
+266 HKDLSKLGPNISITV
-277 SVTFNDTFE
+277 SESLE

-299 LTKAVKDRLRIPEE
+299 LIKAVRDRLRIPEE
-313 DIIFAVPGRNQNITI
+313 DVNFTVPGKNQNINI
-328 SSVSINTRIDE
+328 SFESINQRIDE

-344 HNYMSGRSAFRVWL
+344 HNYMSGRSAFRIWL

-367 GGKGIRKLVSRNSAF
+367 GGKGIRKLVSRNSVF

-397 SMSAVNL
+397 SISAVNL
-404 MRDLYGS
+404 IRDLYGS
-411 QSRLLSAAKDS
+411 QARLLSAAKDS

-429 IQLEKKNTSQ
+429 VMLEKKSINQ
-439 NEGWSISD
+439 NDGWSSSD
-447 VALIDFVDTLINGQK
+447 IALIDYVDTLLNGQK
-462 EIYDYIII
+462 EIYDYIIV

-504 VWIYSSWQQLADLFG
+504 VWLYSSWQQLADLLG
-519 TTISRFDELEFGYR
+519 EPISRFDELEFGYR

-542 TKVLSYIDPKLNPPK
+542 TKVLSYIDPKIKPPR

-568 NINLEHFTMH
+568 NINLENLTMY
-578 NLVTDIEQDK
+578 NLVTDIINDK
-588 FGEGV
+588 FGEGIV
-593 IGLIV
+593 GLIV
-598 SDDILVDFCEDLKLF
+598 SDDMLADVCEDLKLF
-613 NVSFTELNSAGLV
+613 GMSFTELNSAGLV
-626 KGLNVVPVSR
+626 EGLNVVPVSR

-648 EPKAILEIPITGLRH
+648 EPKAILDIPLTGLRH

-680 DNLPIELTQSC
+680 DELPIELIETC
-691 QNWQPT
+691 QNWQPIP
-697 SNDFDQTL
+697 NDFDQISD
-705 EEVKEFLQNDE
+705 EIKEFVQSDD

-733 DHLLNIIKQGMHLD
+733 EHLLSIIKHGIHLD

>member
-1 MEDRRIDFFHMS
+1 MPDNNS
-13 EKNPLQE
+13 LKE
-20 EQAYIDSAYAARE
+20 EQDYIDLAYSARE
-33 LRRGNRKSGKANVSS
+33 FRRGDRKSGKANTST

-73 DVCFANFTKEDR
+73 DVCFANFTKEDK

-97 SDFEALV
+97 ANYDALV

-119 HINTCG
+119 PANAFG
-125 LYGKR
+125 LLGKR

-140 KDLEEVIFKDL
+140 RDLEEVIFKDL

-157 LTRSTE
+157 LTRSNE

-180 SLKDIIK
+180 SLKEIIK
-187 TIHASQYDIISAK
+187 TIHASQYDIISSK

-230 NDESLKA
+230 NDEQLKA
-237 EKVLILGPNA
+237 DKVLILGPNA
-247 AFIRYIENLIPSLG
+247 AFIRYIENLVPSLG
-261 EEKIT
+261 EDKIS
-266 HKDLSKLGPNV
+266 HKDLSKLGPNISITV
-277 SVTFNDTFE
+277 NESLE
-286 VAKLKGSSRMKKL
+286 IAKLKGSSRMKKL
-299 LTKAVKDRLRIPEE
+299 LIKAVKDRLRIPEE
-313 DIIFAVPGRNQNITI
+313 DVNFTVPGKNQNINI
-328 SSVSINTRIDE
+328 SFESINQRINE

-344 HNYMSGRSAFRVWL
+344 HNYMSGRSAFRIWL

-367 GGKGIRKLVSRNSAF
+367 GGKGIRKLVSRNSVF

-404 MRDLYGS
+404 IRDLYGS
-411 QSRLLSAAKDS
+411 QARLLSAAKDS

-429 IQLEKKNTSQ
+429 VMLEKKSINQ
-439 NEGWSISD
+439 NDGWSISD
-447 VALIDFVDTLINGQK
+447 IALIDYVDTLLNGQK
-462 EIYDYIII
+462 EIYDYIIV

-504 VWIYSSWQQLADLFG
+504 VWLYSSWQQLADLLG
-519 TTISRFDELEFGYR
+519 EPISRFDELEFGYR
-533 VPKQIFEYA
+533 VPKQIFKYA
-542 TKVLSYIDPKLNPPK
+542 AKVLSYIDPKIKPPR

-568 NINLEHFTMH
+568 NINLETLSMY
-578 NLVTDIEQDK
+578 NLVTDIINDK
-588 FGEGV
+588 FGEGIV
-593 IGLIV
+593 GLIV
-598 SDDILVDFCEDLKLF
+598 SDDMLADVCEDLKLF
-613 NVSFTELNSAGLV
+613 GMSFTELNSAGLV
-626 KGLNVVPVSR
+626 EGLNVVPVSR

-648 EPKAILEIPITGLRH
+648 EPKAILDIPLTGLRH

-680 DNLPIELTQSC
+680 DELPIELIETC
-691 QNWQPT
+691 QNWQPIL
-697 SNDFDQTL
+697 NDFDQISD
-705 EEVKEFLQNDE
+705 EIKEFVQSDD

-733 DHLLNIIKQGMHLD
+733 EHLLSIIKHGIHLD

>member
-1 MEDRRIDFFHMS
+1 MPDDIS
-13 EKNPLQE
+13 LKE
-20 EQAYIDSAYAARE
+20 EQDYIDLAYSARE
-33 LRRGNRKSGKANVSS
+33 FRRSDRKSGKANIST

-73 DVCFANFTKEDR
+73 DVCFANFTKEDK

-97 SDFEALV
+97 ANYDALV

-119 HINTCG
+119 HANAFG
-125 LYGKR
+125 LLGKR

-140 KDLEEVIFKDL
+140 RDLEEVIFKDL

-157 LTRSTE
+157 LTRSNE

-180 SLKDIIK
+180 SLKEIIK
-187 TIHASQYDIISAK
+187 TIHASQYDIISSK

-230 NDESLKA
+230 NDEQLKA
-237 EKVLILGPNA
+237 DKVLILGPNA
-247 AFIRYIENLIPSLG
+247 AFIRYIENLVPSLG
-261 EEKIT
+261 EDKIS
-266 HKDLSKLGPNV
+266 HKDLSKLGPNISITV
-277 SVTFNDTFE
+277 NESFE

-299 LTKAVKDRLRIPEE
+299 LIKAVKDRLRIPEE
-313 DIIFAVPGRNQNITI
+313 DVNFTVPGKNQNINI
-328 SSVSINTRIDE
+328 SFESISQRINE

-344 HNYMSGRSAFRVWL
+344 HNYMSGRSAFRIWL

-367 GGKGIRKLVSRNSAF
+367 GGKGIRKLVSRNSVF

-397 SMSAVNL
+397 SISAVNL
-404 MRDLYGS
+404 IRDLYGS
-411 QSRLLSAAKDS
+411 QARLLSAAKDS

-429 IQLEKKNTSQ
+429 VMLEKKSNNQ
-439 NEGWSISD
+439 NDGWSISD
-447 VALIDFVDTLINGQK
+447 IALIDYVDTLLNGQK
-462 EIYDYIII
+462 EIYDYIIV

-504 VWIYSSWQQLADLFG
+504 VWLYSSWQQLADLLG
-519 TTISRFDELEFGYR
+519 EPISRFDELEFGYR

-542 TKVLSYIDPKLNPPK
+542 TKVLSYIDPKIKPPR

-568 NINLEHFTMH
+568 NINLENLTMY
-578 NLVTDIEQDK
+578 NLVTDIINDK
-588 FGEGV
+588 FGEGIV
-593 IGLIV
+593 GLIV
-598 SDDILVDFCEDLKLF
+598 SDDMLADVCEDLKLF
-613 NVSFTELNSAGLV
+613 GMSFTELNSAGLV
-626 KGLNVVPVSR
+626 EGLNVVPVSR

-648 EPKAILEIPITGLRH
+648 EPKAILDIPLTGLRH

-680 DNLPIELTQSC
+680 EELPIELIETC
-691 QNWQPT
+691 QNWQPIL
-697 SNDFDQTL
+697 NDFDQIS
-705 EEVKEFLQNDE
+705 DE
-716 LILQDLIGY
+716 IKDFVQSDDLILQDLIGY
-725 ANVKGVTL
+725 ANVKGITL
-733 DHLLNIIKQGMHLD
+733 EHLLSVIRHGIHLD

>member
-1 MEDRRIDFFHMS
+1 MIDK
-13 EKNPLQE
+13 EYLQE
-20 EQAYIDSAYAARE
+20 EQEYIDTASSARE
-33 LRRGNRKSGKANVSS
+33 FRRANRYSGKANISS
-48 ALTQPVNTLA
+48 ALSKPVNTLA
-58 GGKLENLRLLGDVNE
+58 GGRLQNLRELGDVTE
-73 DVCFANFTKEDR
+73 SVCFANFTKEND

-104 ISWKAPAASDFYRAN
+104 ISWKAPAAADFYRAT
-119 HINTCG
+119 HVNTCG
-125 LYGKR
+125 LTRKR

-157 LTRSTE
+157 LTRSSET
-163 ADVSDAVLDELE
+163 DVSDAVLDELE

-187 TIHASQYDIISAK
+187 TIHASQYDIISSK

-230 NDESLKA
+230 NDEQLKA
-237 EKVLILGPNA
+237 DKVLILGPNA
-247 AFIRYIENLIPSLG
+247 AFIRYIEDLVPSLG

-266 HKDLSKLGPNV
+266 HKDLTKLGPNI
-277 SVTFNDTFE
+277 SVTFSESFD
-286 VAKLKGSSRMKKL
+286 VAKLKGSLRMKKL
-299 LTKAVKDRLRIPEE
+299 LVKAVKDRLRIPDE
-313 DIIFAVPGRNQNITI
+313 DINFTVPGQNQNIKI
-328 SSVSINTRIDE
+328 SFESINERINE

-344 HNYMSGRSAFRVWL
+344 HNYISGRSAFRIWL

-367 GGKGIRKLVSRNSAF
+367 GGKGIRKLISRNSAY

-404 MRDLYGS
+404 VKDLYSS
-411 QSRLLSAAKDS
+411 QARLLSAAKDS

-429 IQLEKKNTSQ
+429 VMLEKKSTNQ
-439 NEGWSISD
+439 NDGWSISD
-447 VALIDFVDTLINGQK
+447 IALIDYVDTLLNGQK
-462 EIYDYIII
+462 EIYDYIIV

-504 VWIYSSWQQLADLFG
+504 VLLYSNWQQLADLLG
-519 TTISRFDELEFGYR
+519 TTISRLDELEFGYR

-542 TKVLSYIDPKLNPPK
+542 TTVLSYIDPKLKPPR

-568 NINLEHFTMH
+568 KENLENLIMYD
-578 NLVTDIEQDK
+578 LVTDINLDK
-588 FGEGV
+588 FGEGIV
-593 IGLIV
+593 GLIV
-598 SDDILVDFCEDLKLF
+598 SDDILADLCESLKEF
-613 NVSFTELNSAGLV
+613 KISYTELNSAGLV
-626 KGLNVVPVSR
+626 RGINVVPVSR
-636 QKGLEFDTVVIY
+636 QKGLEFDTVIIY
-648 EPKAILEIPITGLRH
+648 EPKAILDIPLTGLRH

-671 LNSLHFYCA
+671 LNSLHFYST

-697 SNDFDQTL
+697 ENDFDQIS
-705 EEVKEFLQNDE
+705 EEVKEFLQSDE

-725 ANVKGVTL
+725 ANVKSVTL
-733 DHLLNIIKQGMHLD
+733 NHLLSIIKHGMHLN

>member
-1 MEDRRIDFFHMS
+1 MADNNS
-13 EKNPLQE
+13 LKE
-20 EQAYIDSAYAARE
+20 EQDYIDLAYSARE
-33 LRRGNRKSGKANVSS
+33 FRRGDRKSGKANIST

-58 GGKLENLRLLGDVNE
+58 GGKLENLRSLGDVNE
-73 DVCFANFTKEDR
+73 DVCFANFTKEDK
-85 SKIYLGKYLVTD
+85 SKVYLGKYLVTD
-97 SDFEALV
+97 ANYDALV

-119 HINTCG
+119 PANTFG
-125 LYGKR
+125 LLGKR

-140 KDLEEVIFKDL
+140 RDLEEVIFKDL

-157 LTRSTE
+157 LTRSNE

-180 SLKDIIK
+180 SLKEIIK
-187 TIHASQYDIISAK
+187 TIHASQYDIISSK

-230 NDESLKA
+230 NDEQLKA
-237 EKVLILGPNA
+237 DKVLILGPNA
-247 AFIRYIENLIPSLG
+247 AFIRYIENLVPSLG
-261 EEKIT
+261 EDKIS
-266 HKDLSKLGPNV
+266 HKDLSKLGPNISITV
-277 SVTFNDTFE
+277 NESLE

-299 LTKAVKDRLRIPEE
+299 LIKAVKDRLRIPEE
-313 DIIFAVPGRNQNITI
+313 DVNFTVPGKNQNINI
-328 SSVSINTRIDE
+328 SFESINQRINE

-344 HNYMSGRSAFRVWL
+344 HNYMSGRSAFRIWL

-367 GGKGIRKLVSRNSAF
+367 GGKGIRKLVSRNSVF

-404 MRDLYGS
+404 IRDLYGS
-411 QSRLLSAAKDS
+411 QARLLSAAKDS

-429 IQLEKKNTSQ
+429 VMLEKKSINQ
-439 NEGWSISD
+439 NDGWSISD
-447 VALIDFVDTLINGQK
+447 IALIDYVDTLLNGQK
-462 EIYDYIII
+462 EIYDYIIV

-504 VWIYSSWQQLADLFG
+504 VWLYSSWQQLADLLG
-519 TTISRFDELEFGYR
+519 EPISRFDELEFGYR

-542 TKVLSYIDPKLNPPK
+542 TKVLSYIDPKIKPPR

-568 NINLEHFTMH
+568 NINLETLSMY
-578 NLVTDIEQDK
+578 NLVTDIINDK
-588 FGEGV
+588 FGEGIV
-593 IGLIV
+593 GLIV
-598 SDDILVDFCEDLKLF
+598 SDDMLADVCEDLKLF
-613 NVSFTELNSAGLV
+613 GMSFTELNSAGLV
-626 KGLNVVPVSR
+626 EGLNVVPVSR

-648 EPKAILEIPITGLRH
+648 EPKAILDIPLTGLRH

-671 LNSLHFYCA
+671 LNSLQFYCA
-680 DNLPIELTQSC
+680 GELPIELIETC
-691 QNWQPT
+691 QNWQPIL
-697 SNDFDQTL
+697 NDFDQISD
-705 EEVKEFLQNDE
+705 EIKEFVQSDD

-725 ANVKGVTL
+725 ANVKGITL
-733 DHLLNIIKQGMHLD
+733 EHLLSIIKHGIYLD

>member
-1 MEDRRIDFFHMS
+1 MANDKSLE
-13 EKNPLQE
+13 E
-20 EQAYIDSAYAARE
+20 EQDYIDLAYSARE
-33 LRRGNRKSGKANVSS
+33 FRRGNRKSGKANVSS

-58 GGKLENLRLLGDVNE
+58 GGKLENLRLLGDVND
-73 DVCFANFTKEDR
+73 DVCFANFTKEDQ

-97 SDFEALV
+97 SNFDALV
-104 ISWKAPAASDFYRAN
+104 VSWKAPVASDFYRAN
-119 HINTCG
+119 LANACG
-125 LYGKR
+125 LIGKR

-140 KDLEEVIFKDL
+140 RDLEEVIFKDL
-151 EANIKN
+151 EANVKN
-157 LTRSTE
+157 LTRSSE

-187 TIHASQYDIISAK
+187 TIHASQYDIISSK

-230 NDESLKA
+230 NDEQLKA
-237 EKVLILGPNA
+237 DKVLILGPNA
-247 AFIRYIENLIPSLG
+247 AFIRYIEDLVPSLG
-261 EEKIT
+261 EDKIS
-266 HKDLSKLGPNV
+266 HKDLSKLGPNI
-277 SVTFNDTFE
+277 SVTAIDSFE
-286 VAKLKGSSRMKKL
+286 AAKLKSSSRMKTL
-299 LTKAVKDRLRIPEE
+299 LTKAVKDRLRIPDE
-313 DIIFAVPGRNQNITI
+313 DINFTVPGQNQNIKI
-328 SSVSINTRIDE
+328 SFESINERIIE

-344 HNYMSGRSAFRVWL
+344 HNYMSGRGAFRIWL

-367 GGKGIRKLVSRNSAF
+367 GGKGIRKLVSRNSTY

-404 MRDLYGS
+404 IKDLYSS
-411 QSRLLSAAKDS
+411 QARLLSAAKDS

-429 IQLEKKNTSQ
+429 VMLEKKSANQ
-439 NEGWSISD
+439 NDGWSSSD
-447 VALIDFVDTLINGQK
+447 IALIDYVDTLLNGQK
-462 EIYDYIII
+462 EIYDYIIV

-478 MQIESIKKRSSN
+478 MQVESIKKRSSN

-504 VWIYSSWQQLADLFG
+504 VLLYSSWQQLADLLG
-519 TTISRFDELEFGYR
+519 TTISRLDELEFGYR

-542 TKVLSYIDPKLNPPK
+542 TKVLSYIDPKLKPPR
-557 LVREVSESPVV
+557 LVREVSESPVI
-568 NINLEHFTMH
+568 NINLENVTMYT
-578 NLVTDIEQDK
+578 LVMDIIQEK
-588 FGEGV
+588 FGEGIV
-593 IGLIV
+593 GLIV
-598 SDDILVDFCEDLKLF
+598 SDDILVDFCEGLKEF
-613 NVSFTELNSAGLV
+613 GVSFTELNSAGLV
-626 KGLNVVPVSR
+626 KGINVVPVSR

-648 EPKAILEIPITGLRH
+648 EPKAILEIPLTGLRH

-680 DNLPIELTQSC
+680 DDLPVELTESC
-691 QNWQPT
+691 KNWQPKV
-697 SNDFDQTL
+697 NDFDQIPVEL
-705 EEVKEFLQNDE
+705 NEFLQSDE

-733 DHLLNIIKQGMHLD
+733 EHLLNIIQHGINLD

>member
-1 MEDRRIDFFHMS
+1 MT
-13 EKNPLQE
+13 EKNYLQD
-20 EQAYIDSAYAARE
+20 EQSYIDSAFNARE
-33 LRRGNRKSGKANVSS
+33 FRRENRKSGKANISR

-58 GGKLENLRLLGDVNE
+58 GGRLENLRLLGDVNE
-73 DVCFANFTKEDR
+73 DVCFANYTKEDK

-97 SDFEALV
+97 SNFETLV
-104 ISWKAPAASDFYRAN
+104 VSWKAPAAADYYRATHVN
-119 HINTCG
+119 SCG

-140 KDLEEVIFKDL
+140 KDIEEVIFKDL

-157 LTRSTE
+157 LTRSSE

-187 TIHASQYDIISAK
+187 TIHASQYDIISGK

-247 AFIRYIENLIPSLG
+247 AFIRYIENLVPSLG

-266 HKDLSKLGPNV
+266 HKDLSKLGPNI
-277 SVTFNDTFE
+277 SVTLNDTFE
-286 VAKLKGSSRMKKL
+286 VAKLKGNARMKKL

-328 SSVSINTRIDE
+328 SSTAINTRIDE

-358 LNEINDILQ
+358 LNEINDIIQ
-367 GGKGIRKLVSRNSAF
+367 GGKGIRKLVSRNSVF

-397 SMSAVNL
+397 SISAVNL
-404 MRDLYGS
+404 IRDLYNS
-411 QSRLLSAAKDS
+411 QSRLLSAAKNS

-429 IQLEKKNTSQ
+429 LLLERKSTSQ
-439 NEGWSISD
+439 NEGWTISD
-447 VALIDFVDTLINGQK
+447 VALIDFVDTLLNGQK
-462 EIYDYIII
+462 EIYDYIIV

-504 VWIYSSWQQLADLFG
+504 VWLYSSWQQLADLLG
-519 TTISRFDELEFGYR
+519 TTISRFDELEYGYR

-542 TKVLSYIDPKLNPPK
+542 TRVLSYIDPKLKPPK

-568 NINLEHFTMH
+568 NINLETLSMF
-578 NLVTDIEQDK
+578 NLVTDINNDK
-588 FGEGV
+588 FGEGIV
-593 IGLIV
+593 GLIV
-598 SDDILVDFCEDLKLF
+598 SDDILIDVCEDLNLF
-613 NVSFTELNSAGLV
+613 GISFTELNSNGLV

-636 QKGLEFDTVVIY
+636 QKGLEFDTVIIY
-648 EPKAILEIPITGLRH
+648 EPKAILEIPLTGLRH

-680 DNLPIELTQSC
+680 DELPIELIENC
-691 QNWQPT
+691 QNWQPIL
-697 SNDFDQTL
+697 NDFEKISD
-705 EEVKEFLQNDE
+705 EIKEFVQSDD

-733 DHLLNIIKQGMHLD
+733 EHLLSIIKHGIYLD

>member
-1 MEDRRIDFFHMS
+1 MINNKHL
-13 EKNPLQE
+13 NE
-20 EQAYIDSAYAARE
+20 EQEYIDTATSARE
-33 LRRGNRKSGKANVSS
+33 FRRGNRYSGKANISS
-48 ALTQPVNTLA
+48 ALSQPVNSLA
-58 GGKLENLRLLGDVNE
+58 GDRLQSLRELGEVTE
-73 DVCFANFTKEDR
+73 SVCFANFTKEDD

-104 ISWKAPAASDFYRAN
+104 ISWKAPAAADFYRAN

-125 LYGKR
+125 LIGKR
-130 RFIFNSPNKL
+130 RFIFKSPNKL

-157 LTRSTE
+157 LTRSSET
-163 ADVSDAVLDELE
+163 DVSDAVLDELE

-187 TIHASQYDIISAK
+187 TIHASQYDIISSK

-230 NDESLKA
+230 NDEQLKA
-237 EKVLILGPNA
+237 DKVLILGPNA
-247 AFIRYIENLIPSLG
+247 AFIRYIEDLVPSLG
-261 EEKIT
+261 DEKIT
-266 HKDLSKLGPNV
+266 HKDLSKLGPNI
-277 SVTFNDTFE
+277 SVTVNESFE
-286 VAKLKGSSRMKKL
+286 VAKLKGSLRMKKL
-299 LTKAVKDRLRIPEE
+299 LIKAVKDRLRIPDE
-313 DIIFAVPGRNQNITI
+313 DINFTVPGQSQNIKI
-328 SSVSINTRIDE
+328 SFESINGRINE

-344 HNYMSGRSAFRVWL
+344 HNYMSGRSAFRIWL
-358 LNEINDILQ
+358 LNEINDILR
-367 GGKGIRKLVSRNSAF
+367 GEKGIRKLVSRNSTF

-397 SMSAVNL
+397 SVSAINVI
-404 MRDLYGS
+404 RDLYSS
-411 QSRLLSAAKDS
+411 QSRLLNAAKDS

-429 IQLEKKNTSQ
+429 VQLEKKSTAQ
-439 NEGWSISD
+439 NDGWSISD
-447 VALIDFVDTLINGQK
+447 IALIDYVDTLLNGQK
-462 EIYDYIII
+462 EIYDYIIV

-504 VWIYSSWQQLADLFG
+504 VWLYSSWQQLADLLG

-542 TKVLSYIDPKLNPPK
+542 TKVLSYIDPKLKPPR
-557 LVREVSESPVV
+557 LVREVSDSPVV
-568 NINLEHFTMH
+568 NINLENLGMH
-578 NLVTDIEQDK
+578 NLVKDINAKK

-593 IGLIV
+593 IGFIV
-598 SDDILVDFCEDLKLF
+598 SDNILVDFCESLKEF
-613 NVSFTELNSAGLV
+613 GVSFTELNSTGLV
-626 KGLNVVPVSR
+626 KGINVVPVSR
-636 QKGLEFDTVVIY
+636 QKGLEFDSVVIY
-648 EPKAILEIPITGLRH
+648 EPKVILEIPLTGLRH

-680 DNLPIELTQSC
+680 GELPIELIESC
-691 QNWQPT
+691 NNWQPT
-697 SNDFDQTL
+697 LNNFDQIL
-705 EEVKEFLQNDE
+705 DEVKEFLQSDE

-733 DHLLNIIKQGMHLD
+733 DHLLSIIKRGMHLD

>member
-1 MEDRRIDFFHMS
+1 MINKKHLD
-13 EKNPLQE
+13 E
-20 EQAYIDSAYAARE
+20 EQEYIDTATSARE
-33 LRRGNRKSGKANVSS
+33 FRRGNRYSGKANISS
-48 ALTQPVNTLA
+48 ALSQPVNSLA
-58 GGKLENLRLLGDVNE
+58 GGRLQSLRELGDVTE
-73 DVCFANFTKEDR
+73 SVCFANFTKEDD

-104 ISWKAPAASDFYRAN
+104 ISWKAPAAADFYRAT
-119 HINTCG
+119 HINACG
-125 LYGKR
+125 LIGKR

-157 LTRSTE
+157 LTRSSET
-163 ADVSDAVLDELE
+163 DVSDAVLDELE

-187 TIHASQYDIISAK
+187 TIHASQYDIISSK

-221 RASWLLFPG
+221 KASWLLFPG
-230 NDESLKA
+230 NDDQLKA
-237 EKVLILGPNA
+237 DKVLILGPNA
-247 AFIRYIENLIPSLG
+247 AFIRYIEDLVPSLG
-261 EEKIT
+261 DEKIT
-266 HKDLSKLGPNV
+266 HKDLSKLGPNI
-277 SVTFNDTFE
+277 SVTVNESFE
-286 VAKLKGSSRMKKL
+286 VAKLKGSLRMKKL
-299 LTKAVKDRLRIPEE
+299 LIKAVKDRLRIPDE
-313 DIIFAVPGRNQNITI
+313 DINFTVPGQSQNIKI
-328 SSVSINTRIDE
+328 SFESINERINE

-344 HNYMSGRSAFRVWL
+344 HNYMSGRSAFRIWL

-397 SMSAVNL
+397 SVSAVNL
-404 MRDLYGS
+404 IRDLYSS
-411 QSRLLSAAKDS
+411 QSRLLNAAKDS

-429 IQLEKKNTSQ
+429 VQLEKKSTAQ
-439 NEGWSISD
+439 NDGWSISD
-447 VALIDFVDTLINGQK
+447 IALIDYVDTLLNGQK
-462 EIYDYIII
+462 EIYDYIIV

-504 VWIYSSWQQLADLFG
+504 VWLYSSWQQLVDLLG

-542 TKVLSYIDPKLNPPK
+542 TKVLSYIDPKIKPPR

-568 NINLEHFTMH
+568 NINLENLTMY
-578 NLVTDIEQDK
+578 NLVTDIINDK
-588 FGEGV
+588 FGDGIV
-593 IGLIV
+593 GLIV
-598 SDDILVDFCEDLKLF
+598 SDDMLADVCEDLKLF
-613 NVSFTELNSAGLV
+613 GMSFTELDSAGLV
-626 KGLNVVPVSR
+626 KGINVVPVSR
-636 QKGLEFDTVVIY
+636 QKGLEFDSVVIY
-648 EPKAILEIPITGLRH
+648 EPKAILEIPLTGLRH

-680 DNLPIELTQSC
+680 DELPIELIETC
-691 QNWQPT
+691 QNWQPMP
-697 SNDFDQTL
+697 NDFDQISD
-705 EEVKEFLQNDE
+705 EIKEFVQSDD

-733 DHLLNIIKQGMHLD
+733 EHLLSIIKHGIHLD

>member
-1 MEDRRIDFFHMS
+1 MASNNSLE
-13 EKNPLQE
+13 E
-20 EQAYIDSAYAARE
+20 EQDYIDTAYSARE
-33 LRRGNRKSGKANVSS
+33 FRRGNRYSGKANISS
-48 ALTQPVNTLA
+48 ALSKPVNTLA
-58 GGKLENLRLLGDVNE
+58 GGRLQNLRELGDITE
-73 DVCFANFTKEDR
+73 SVCFANFTKEDD

-104 ISWKAPAASDFYRAN
+104 ISWKAPAAADFYRATHVN
-119 HINTCG
+119 ACG
-125 LYGKR
+125 LIGKR

-157 LTRSTE
+157 LTRSPET
-163 ADVSDAVLDELE
+163 DVSDAVLDELE

-187 TIHASQYDIISAK
+187 TIHASQYDIISSK

-230 NDESLKA
+230 NDEQLKA
-237 EKVLILGPNA
+237 DKVLILGPNA
-247 AFIRYIENLIPSLG
+247 AFIRYIEDLVPSLG
-261 EEKIT
+261 EDKIT
-266 HKDLSKLGPNV
+266 HKDLSKLGPNI
-277 SVTFNDTFE
+277 SVTFSEFFE
-286 VAKLKGSSRMKKL
+286 VAKLKGSLRMKKL
-299 LTKAVKDRLRIPEE
+299 LAKAVKDRLRIPDE
-313 DIIFAVPGRNQNITI
+313 DINFTVPGKNQNIKI
-328 SSVSINTRIDE
+328 SFESINERINE

-344 HNYMSGRSAFRVWL
+344 HNYMSGRSAFRIWL

-367 GGKGIRKLVSRNSAF
+367 GGKGIRKLVSRNSAY

-397 SMSAVNL
+397 YISAVNL
-404 MRDLYGS
+404 IKDLYSS
-411 QSRLLSAAKDS
+411 QARLLSAAKDS

-429 IQLEKKNTSQ
+429 VMLEKKSANQ
-439 NEGWSISD
+439 NDGWSISD
-447 VALIDFVDTLINGQK
+447 IALIDYVDTLLNGQK
-462 EIYDYIII
+462 EIYDYIIV

-504 VWIYSSWQQLADLFG
+504 VLLYSSWQQLADLLG
-519 TTISRFDELEFGYR
+519 TTISRLDELEFGYR

-542 TKVLSYIDPKLNPPK
+542 TKVLSYIDPKLKPPR

-568 NINLEHFTMH
+568 NINLENLNMYT
-578 NLVTDIEQDK
+578 LVTDINQEK
-588 FGEGV
+588 FGEGIV
-593 IGLIV
+593 GLIV
-598 SDDILVDFCEDLKLF
+598 SDDILVDFCEGLKEF
-613 NVSFTELNSAGLV
+613 RVSFTELNSAGLV
-626 KGLNVVPVSR
+626 KGINVVPVSR

-648 EPKAILEIPITGLRH
+648 EPKAILDIPLTGLRH
-663 LYVAITRS
+663 LYVAVTRS

-680 DNLPIELTQSC
+680 DDLPIELTEIC

-697 SNDFDQTL
+697 VNDFDQISD
-705 EEVKEFLQNDE
+705 EVKEFLQSDE

-733 DHLLNIIKQGMHLD
+733 EHLLSIIQHGMNLD

>member
-1 MEDRRIDFFHMS
+1 MANDISLE
-13 EKNPLQE
+13 E
-20 EQAYIDSAYAARE
+20 EQEYIDSAYSARE
-33 LRRGNRKSGKANVSS
+33 FRRGNRKSGKANISS

-58 GGKLENLRLLGDVNE
+58 GGKLENLRLLGDVND
-73 DVCFANFTKEDR
+73 DVCFANFTKEDQ

-97 SDFEALV
+97 SNFDALV

-119 HINTCG
+119 PSNACG
-125 LYGKR
+125 LIGKR

-140 KDLEEVIFKDL
+140 RDLEEVIFKDL

-157 LTRSTE
+157 LTRTSE

-187 TIHASQYDIISAK
+187 TIHASQYDIISSK

-230 NDESLKA
+230 NDEQLKA
-237 EKVLILGPNA
+237 DKVLILGPNA
-247 AFIRYIENLIPSLG
+247 AFIRYIEDLVPSLG
-261 EEKIT
+261 EDKIS
-266 HKDLSKLGPNV
+266 HKDLSKLGPNI
-277 SVTFNDTFE
+277 SVTAIDSFE
-286 VAKLKGSSRMKKL
+286 AAKLKSSPRMKTL
-299 LTKAVKDRLRIPEE
+299 LTKAVKDRLRIPDE
-313 DIIFAVPGRNQNITI
+313 DINFTVPGQNQNIKI
-328 SSVSINTRIDE
+328 SFESINERINE

-344 HNYMSGRSAFRVWL
+344 HNYMSGRSAFRIWL

-367 GGKGIRKLVSRNSAF
+367 GGKGIRKLVSRNSAY

-404 MRDLYGS
+404 IKELYSS
-411 QSRLLSAAKDS
+411 QARLLSAAKDS

-429 IQLEKKNTSQ
+429 VMLEKKSVNQ
-439 NEGWSISD
+439 NDGWSISD
-447 VALIDFVDTLINGQK
+447 IALIDYVDTLLNGQK
-462 EIYDYIII
+462 EIYDYIIV

-504 VWIYSSWQQLADLFG
+504 LLLYSSWQQLADLLG
-519 TTISRFDELEFGYR
+519 TTISRLDELEFGYR

-542 TKVLSYIDPKLNPPK
+542 TKVLSYIDPKLKPPR
-557 LVREVSESPVV
+557 LVREVSESPVI
-568 NINLEHFTMH
+568 NINLENIAMYT
-578 NLVTDIEQDK
+578 LVMDIIQEK
-588 FGEGV
+588 FGEGIV
-593 IGLIV
+593 GLII
-598 SDDILVDFCEDLKLF
+598 SDDILVDFCEGLKEF
-613 NVSFTELNSAGLV
+613 GVSFTELNSAGLV
-626 KGLNVVPVSR
+626 KGINVVPVSR

-648 EPKAILEIPITGLRH
+648 EPKAILDIPLTGLRH
-663 LYVAITRS
+663 LYVAVTRP

-680 DNLPIELTQSC
+680 DDLPVELTESC
-691 QNWQPT
+691 QNWQPKV
-697 SNDFDQTL
+697 NDFDQIPVEL
-705 EEVKEFLQNDE
+705 KEFLQNEE

-733 DHLLNIIKQGMHLD
+733 EHLLSIIQHGINLD

>member
-1 MEDRRIDFFHMS
+1 MANDISLE
-13 EKNPLQE
+13 E
-20 EQAYIDSAYAARE
+20 EQEYIDSAYSARE
-33 LRRGNRKSGKANVSS
+33 FRRGNRKSGKANVSS

-58 GGKLENLRLLGDVNE
+58 GGKLENLRLLGEVND
-73 DVCFANFTKEDR
+73 DVCFANFTKEDQ

-97 SDFEALV
+97 SNFDALV

-119 HINTCG
+119 PSNACG
-125 LYGKR
+125 LIGKR

-140 KDLEEVIFKDL
+140 RDLEEVIFKDL

-157 LTRSTE
+157 LTRTSE

-187 TIHASQYDIISAK
+187 TIHASQYDIISSK

-230 NDESLKA
+230 NDEQLKA
-237 EKVLILGPNA
+237 DKVLILGPNA
-247 AFIRYIENLIPSLG
+247 AFIRYIEDLVPSLG
-261 EEKIT
+261 EDKIS
-266 HKDLSKLGPNV
+266 HKDLSKLGPNI
-277 SVTFNDTFE
+277 SVTAIDSFE
-286 VAKLKGSSRMKKL
+286 VAKLKSSPRMKTL
-299 LTKAVKDRLRIPEE
+299 LTKAVKDRLRIPDE
-313 DIIFAVPGRNQNITI
+313 DINFTVPGQNQNIKI
-328 SSVSINTRIDE
+328 SFESINERINQ

-344 HNYMSGRSAFRVWL
+344 HNYMSGRSAFRIWL

-367 GGKGIRKLVSRNSAF
+367 GGKGIRKLVSRNSAY

-404 MRDLYGS
+404 IKELYSS
-411 QSRLLSAAKDS
+411 QARLLSAAKDS

-429 IQLEKKNTSQ
+429 VMLEKKSANQ
-439 NEGWSISD
+439 NDGWTISD
-447 VALIDFVDTLINGQK
+447 IALIDYVDTLLNGQK
-462 EIYDYIII
+462 EIYDYIIV

-504 VWIYSSWQQLADLFG
+504 VVLYSSWQQLADLLG
-519 TTISRFDELEFGYR
+519 TTISRLDELEFGYR

-542 TKVLSYIDPKLNPPK
+542 TKVLSYIDPKLKPPR
-557 LVREVSESPVV
+557 LVREVSESPVI
-568 NINLEHFTMH
+568 NINLENIAMYT
-578 NLVTDIEQDK
+578 LVMDIIQEK
-588 FGEGV
+588 FGEGIV
-593 IGLIV
+593 GLII
-598 SDDILVDFCEDLKLF
+598 SDDILVDFCEGLKEF
-613 NVSFTELNSAGLV
+613 GVSFTELNSAGLV
-626 KGLNVVPVSR
+626 KGINVVPVSR

-648 EPKAILEIPITGLRH
+648 EPKAILEIPLTGPRH

-680 DNLPIELTQSC
+680 DDLPVELTESC
-691 QNWQPT
+691 QNWQPKV
-697 SNDFDQTL
+697 NDFDQIPVEL
-705 EEVKEFLQNDE
+705 KEFLQNEE

-733 DHLLNIIKQGMHLD
+733 EHLLSIIQHGINLD

>member
-1 MEDRRIDFFHMS
+1 MEDRRIDFFLMPDDVS
-13 EKNPLQE
+13 LKE
-20 EQAYIDSAYAARE
+20 EQDYIDLAYSARE
-33 LRRGNRKSGKANVSS
+33 FRRSDRKSGKANIST

-73 DVCFANFTKEDR
+73 DVCFANFTKEDK

-97 SDFEALV
+97 ANYDALV

-119 HINTCG
+119 HANAFG
-125 LYGKR
+125 LLGKR

-140 KDLEEVIFKDL
+140 RDLEEVIFKDL
-151 EANIKN
+151 EANVKN
-157 LTRSTE
+157 LTRSNE

-180 SLKDIIK
+180 SLKEIIK
-187 TIHASQYDIISAK
+187 TIHASQYDIISSK

-230 NDESLKA
+230 NDEQLKA
-237 EKVLILGPNA
+237 DKVLILGPNA
-247 AFIRYIENLIPSLG
+247 AFIRYIENLVPSLG
-261 EEKIT
+261 EDKIS
-266 HKDLSKLGPNV
+266 HKDLSKLGPNISITV
-277 SVTFNDTFE
+277 NESFE

-299 LTKAVKDRLRIPEE
+299 LIKAVKDRLRIPEE
-313 DIIFAVPGRNQNITI
+313 DVNFTVPGKNQNINI
-328 SSVSINTRIDE
+328 SFESISQRINE

-344 HNYMSGRSAFRVWL
+344 HNYMSGRSAFRIWL

-367 GGKGIRKLVSRNSAF
+367 GGKGIRKLVSRNSVF

-397 SMSAVNL
+397 SISAVNL
-404 MRDLYGS
+404 IRDLYGS
-411 QSRLLSAAKDS
+411 QARLLSAAKDS

-429 IQLEKKNTSQ
+429 VMLEKKSNNQ
-439 NEGWSISD
+439 NDGWSISD
-447 VALIDFVDTLINGQK
+447 IALIDYVDTLLNGQK
-462 EIYDYIII
+462 EIYDYIIV

-504 VWIYSSWQQLADLFG
+504 VWLYSSWQQLADLLG
-519 TTISRFDELEFGYR
+519 EPISRFDELEFGYR

-542 TKVLSYIDPKLNPPK
+542 TKVLSYIDPKIKPPR

-568 NINLEHFTMH
+568 NINLENLTMY
-578 NLVTDIEQDK
+578 NLVTDIINDK
-588 FGEGV
+588 FGEGIV
-593 IGLIV
+593 GLIV
-598 SDDILVDFCEDLKLF
+598 SDDMLADVCEDLKLF
-613 NVSFTELNSAGLV
+613 GMSFTELNSAGLV
-626 KGLNVVPVSR
+626 EGLNVVPVSR

-648 EPKAILEIPITGLRH
+648 EPKAILDIPLTGLRH

-680 DNLPIELTQSC
+680 EELPIELIETC
-691 QNWQPT
+691 QNWQPIL
-697 SNDFDQTL
+697 NDFDQIS
-705 EEVKEFLQNDE
+705 DE
-716 LILQDLIGY
+716 IKDFVQSDDLILQDLIGY
-725 ANVKGVTL
+725 ANVKGITL
-733 DHLLNIIKQGMHLD
+733 EHLLSVIRHGIHLD